1 MSTSK
6 HFNRICAVV
15 MVLCL
20 AVTLMLCFPDA
31 VGIQTASKT
40 LGYESRL
47 FDTSY
52 VHSIDIVMDDWDSF
66 IENCESE
73 EYSSCAVV
81 IDGESYKN
89 IAIRA
94 KGNTSLSQVANYGND
109 RYSFKI
115 EFDHYNDATTCHG
128 LDKLCLNN
136 MIQDN
141 TYMKDYLCYTMMN
154 YAGVSSPL
162 CSFAY
167 ITVNGEDWGL
177 YLAVEAVEDSFLERN
192 YNGTG
197 NLYKPDSMSM
207 GGGRGNGKGFDQDD
221 FDFSKSDKF
230 NTENSAENN
239 TETSTE
245 NTQKQFDFSP
255 PQMGNFGGGKGG
267 FGGFSGM
274 GSDDVKLIYTDDDLD
289 SYENIFDS
297 AKTDIT
303 DSDKTRLINS
313 LKVLNSDDAAST
325 VDVDSVIKYFAVHNF
340 VCNFDSYTGSMIHN
354 YYLYE
359 NDGILSMIP
368 WDYNLAFGAFV
379 GGSDST
385 SMINFPIDSP
395 VSGGDTDSRPML
407 AWIFADEK
415 YTELYHEAL
424 SEFIANYFES
434 GYFGEEIDR
443 VTALI
448 SPYVEKGPTKFCTY
462 DEFTEGVAALKEFCT
477 LRAESVRGQL
487 DGTIP
492 STSDAQSA
500 DSSALISGS
509 SVSISAMGSMNV
521 GGGMGGGKQDGGFG
535 TPPDGNFGNFDGTP
549 PEMPDSDNSDGQMPS
564 FGGNPPELPSG
575 DAPNGDAPQPPTN
588 GDTSGDTSSD
598 NETKQQTNNSSADT
612 EKIETAAPEQNEQT
626 SAPLD
631 DTNAPEP
638 PSGEASQPAKEEA
651 SSDNKSGDNSEN
663 SDTSAAENDTIGTDK
678 SSDRSENSFT
688 PSPKQNSDRS
698 AADENNGQDRPQMP
712 SDSSSSASSNTE
724 TIVLLCISAGALI
737 AAIMLTKIFKD
748 RI

>member
-6 HFNRICAVV
+6 HFNRICAAV

-20 AVTLMLCFPDA
+20 AVTLMLCFSDA
-31 VGIQTASKT
+31 VGIQAASTT

-52 VHSIDIVMDDWDSF
+52 VHSIDIVMDNWDSF
-66 IENCESE
+66 VENCESE

-94 KGNTSLSQVANYGND
+94 KGNTSLSQVANYGSD
-109 RYSFKI
+109 RYSFKL
-115 EFDHYNDATTCHG
+115 EFDHYSDATTYHG

-136 MIQDN
+136 IIQDN

-154 YAGVSSPL
+154 CADVSSPL

-167 ITVNGEDWGL
+167 ITVNGGDWGL

-192 YNGTG
+192 YSGTG

-207 GGGRGNGKGFDQDD
+207 GGGRGNGKDFDRDD
-221 FDFSKSDKF
+221 FDFSKFDKS
-230 NTENSAENN
+230 NTEKSGEND
-239 TETSTE
+239 TSESTDTSSKA
-245 NTQKQFDFSP
+245 NFQP
-255 PQMGNFGGGKGG
+255 PQMGNFGGGKGNNGG
-267 FGGFSGM
+267 FGGM
-274 GSDDVKLIYTDDDLD
+274 GSDDVKLIYTDDDFD

-297 AKTDIT
+297 AKTDI
-303 DSDKTRLINS
+303 DDNDKTRLINS
-313 LKVLNSDDAAST
+313 LKILNSDDAASA
-325 VDVDSVIKYFAVHNF
+325 VDVDAVIKYFAVHNF

-359 NDGILSMIP
+359 KDGILSMIP
-368 WDYNLAFGAFV
+368 WDYNLAFGGFV

-385 SMINFPIDSP
+385 SMINYPIDSP

-407 AWIFADEK
+407 AWIFADEE
-415 YTELYHEAL
+415 YTELYHDAL

-448 SPYVEKGPTKFCTY
+448 SPYVEKDPTKFCTY

-492 STSDAQSA
+492 STSDAQSE

-509 SVSISAMGSMNV
+509 SVSISAMGSMN
-521 GGGMGGGKQDGGFG
+521 GGRQDGGFG
-535 TPPDGNFGNFDGTP
+535 TPPNGNFGDLNGTP
-549 PEMPDSDNSDGQMPS
+549 PKMPNSDNSDGQIPN
-564 FGGNPPELPSG
+564 FDG
-575 DAPNGDAPQPPTN
+575 DP
-588 GDTSGDTSSD
+588 
-598 NETKQQTNNSSADT
+598 
-612 EKIETAAPEQNEQT
+612 
-626 SAPLD
+626 
-631 DTNAPEP
+631 PEP
-638 PSGEASQPAKEEA
+638 PNGEVSQPAQDEA
-651 SSDNKSGDNSEN
+651 SSDNTSNDSSEN
-663 SDTSAAENDTIGTDK
+663 SDTSAAEDNNIGTDK
-678 SSDRSENSFT
+678 SSDRSENSVN

-698 AADENNGQDRPQMP
+698 AADENSSQNRPQMP
-712 SDSSSSASSNTE
+712 SDSSLSASSDTK
-724 TIVLLCISAGALI
+724 TAMLLCISAGALI
-737 AAIMLTKIFKD
+737 AAILLTKIFKD

>member
-6 HFNRICAVV
+6 HFNRICAAV

-20 AVTLMLCFPDA
+20 AVTLMLCFPNA
-31 VGIQTASKT
+31 VGIQAASKT

-52 VHSIDIVMDDWDSF
+52 VHSIDIVTDDWDSF

-115 EFDHYNDATTCHG
+115 EFDHYNDATTYHG

-136 MIQDN
+136 IIQDN

-177 YLAVEAVEDSFLERN
+177 YLSVEAVEDSFLERN

-197 NLYKPDSMSM
+197 SLYKPDSMSM
-207 GGGRGNGKGFDQDD
+207 GGGRGNGKDFDQDD
-221 FDFSKSDKF
+221 FDFSKFDKF
-230 NTENSAENN
+230 NAENSAE
-239 TETSTE
+239 TDTSDSTD
-245 NTQKQFDFSP
+245 TSSKTDFQP
-255 PQMGNFGGGKGG
+255 PQMGNFGGGKGDKGG
-267 FGGFSGM
+267 FGGM
-274 GSDDVKLIYTDDDLD
+274 GSDDVKLVYTDDDFD

-297 AKTDIT
+297 VKTDIT

-325 VDVDSVIKYFAVHNF
+325 VDVDAVIKYFAVHNF

-359 NDGILSMIP
+359 KDGILSMIP
-368 WDYNLAFGAFV
+368 WDYNLAFGGFV

-407 AWIFADEK
+407 AWIFADEE

-434 GYFGEEIDR
+434 GYFEEEIDR

-448 SPYVEKGPTKFCTY
+448 SPYVEKDPTKFCTY
-462 DEFTEGVAALKEFCT
+462 NEFTEGVAALKEFCT

-492 STSDAQSA
+492 STSDAQSE
-500 DSSALISGS
+500 DSSALISGL

-535 TPPDGNFGNFDGTP
+535 TPPDGNFGDFDGTP
-549 PEMPDSDNSDGQMPS
+549 PEMPNSDNSDGQMPS
-564 FGGNPPELPSG
+564 FDGNPPELPNGETPSG
-575 DAPNGDAPQPPTN
+575 DAAQPPAN
-588 GDTSGDTSSD
+588 SDASGNTSSD
-598 NETKQQTNNSSADT
+598 TPQTEQQTNGSSANT
-612 EKIETAAPEQNEQT
+612 EKAETSAPEQN
-626 SAPLD
+626 D
-631 DTNAPEP
+631 GNAL
-638 PSGEASQPAKEEA
+638 
-651 SSDNKSGDNSEN
+651 
-663 SDTSAAENDTIGTDK
+663 
-678 SSDRSENSFT
+678 
-688 PSPKQNSDRS
+688 PSPDQNSK
-698 AADENNGQDRPQMP
+698 NGQDRPQMP
-712 SDSSSSASSNTE
+712 SDGGSSDSASSSNTE
-724 TIVLLCISAGALI
+724 TVVLLCVSAGALI
-737 AAIMLTKIFKD
+737 AAILLTKIFKD

>member
-1 MSTSK
+1 
-6 HFNRICAVV
+6 

-31 VGIQTASKT
+31 VGIQAASKT

-66 IENCESE
+66 VENCESE

-94 KGNTSLSQVANYGND
+94 KGNTSLSQVANYGSD
-109 RYSFKI
+109 RYSFKL
-115 EFDHYNDATTCHG
+115 EFDHYSDSTTYHG

-136 MIQDN
+136 IIQDN

-162 CSFAY
+162 CSFAF

-192 YNGTG
+192 YSGTG

-207 GGGRGNGKGFDQDD
+207 GGGRGNGKNFDQDD
-221 FDFSKSDKF
+221 FDLSKFDKS
-230 NTENSAENN
+230 NTENDTSDSTDTSSKNN
-239 TETSTE
+239 F
-245 NTQKQFDFSP
+245 QP
-255 PQMGNFGGGKGG
+255 PQMGNFGGGKGDKGG
-267 FGGFSGM
+267 FGGM
-274 GSDDVKLIYTDDDLD
+274 GSDDVKLIYTDDDFD
-289 SYENIFDS
+289 SYENIFNS

-313 LKVLNSDDAAST
+313 LKVLNSDDAASA
-325 VDVDSVIKYFAVHNF
+325 VDVDAVIKYFAVHNF

-368 WDYNLAFGAFV
+368 WDYNLAFGGFV
-379 GGSDST
+379 GGSNST
-385 SMINFPIDSP
+385 SMINYPIDSP

-407 AWIFADEK
+407 AWIFADEE
-415 YTELYHEAL
+415 YTELYHKAL
-424 SEFIANYFES
+424 SEFIANYFEI

-462 DEFTEGVAALKEFCT
+462 DEFTAGVSALKEFCT

-492 STSDAQSA
+492 STSDAQSE

-509 SVSISAMGSMNV
+509 SVSISAMGSMN
-521 GGGMGGGKQDGGFG
+521 GGGMGGGMQNAVSALLRTEISAISTELRPKCRIPIIRTVRCQAL
-535 TPPDGNFGNFDGTP
+535 TAILPNLRTAKHRAEMLLSRRQTAKLRAILHRTNRRPNSRRTALPLTLKKPKPPLPNRMNKP
-549 PEMPDSDNSDGQMPS
+549 PLPRTALTLPNLRAVKLRRQSQAAKPRKML
-564 FGGNPPELPSG
+564 LPS
-575 DAPNGDAPQPPTN
+575 
-588 GDTSGDTSSD
+588 
-598 NETKQQTNNSSADT
+598 NS
-612 EKIETAAPEQNEQT
+612 
-626 SAPLD
+626 
-631 DTNAPEP
+631 
-638 PSGEASQPAKEEA
+638 
-651 SSDNKSGDNSEN
+651 
-663 SDTSAAENDTIGTDK
+663 
-678 SSDRSENSFT
+678 
-688 PSPKQNSDRS
+688 
-698 AADENNGQDRPQMP
+698 
-712 SDSSSSASSNTE
+712 
-724 TIVLLCISAGALI
+724 
-737 AAIMLTKIFKD
+737 LTKIPILRKLPKAPSKTAAMLSPRPTKTAITVRTDLRCRPTAVRRLRLHHQTQKPLFFSAFPQVL
-748 RI
+748 

>member
-20 AVTLMLCFPDA
+20 AVTLILCFPNA
-31 VGIQTASKT
+31 VGIQAASKT

-66 IENCESE
+66 VENCESE

-94 KGNTSLSQVANYGND
+94 KGNTSLNQVTNYGSD
-109 RYSFKI
+109 RYSFKL
-115 EFDHYNDATTCHG
+115 EFDHYSDSTTYHG

-136 MIQDN
+136 IIQDN

-162 CSFAY
+162 CSFAF

-192 YNGTG
+192 YSGTG

-207 GGGRGNGKGFDQDD
+207 GGGRGNGKDFDQDD
-221 FDFSKSDKF
+221 FDFSKFDKF
-230 NTENSAENN
+230 NTENSGEND
-239 TETSTE
+239 TSDSTDTSSKT
-245 NTQKQFDFSP
+245 NFQM
-255 PQMGNFGGGKGG
+255 PQMGNFGGEKGSKGG
-267 FGGFSGM
+267 FGGM
-274 GSDDVKLIYTDDDLD
+274 GSDDVKLIYTDDDFD
-289 SYENIFDS
+289 RYENIFDS

-313 LKVLNSDDAAST
+313 LKVLNSDDAASA
-325 VDVDSVIKYFAVHNF
+325 VDVDAVIKYFAVHNF

-368 WDYNLAFGAFV
+368 WDYNLAFGGFV

-385 SMINFPIDSP
+385 SMINYPIDSP

-407 AWIFADEK
+407 AWIFADEE

-424 SEFIANYFES
+424 SEFVANYFEN

-448 SPYVEKGPTKFCTY
+448 SPYVEKDPTKFCTY
-462 DEFTEGVAALKEFCT
+462 DEFTEGAAALKEFCT

-492 STSDAQSA
+492 STSDAQTE

-509 SVSISAMGSMNV
+509 SVSISAMGSMN
-521 GGGMGGGKQDGGFG
+521 GGGMGGGMQNGGFG
-535 TPPDGNFGNFDGTP
+535 TPPNGNFGEFNGTP
-549 PEMPDSDNSDGQMPS
+549 PEMPNSVNSDGQMSS
-564 FGGNPPELPSG
+564 FDGEPPEPPNGEAPS
-575 DAPNGDAPQPPTN
+575 GDAPQPPTN
-588 GDTSGDTSSD
+588 GEASGNTSSD
-598 NETKQQTNNSSADT
+598 EPQTDGSSADT
-612 EKIETAAPEQNEQT
+612 EKAETTVPEQNEQT
-626 SAPLD
+626 AAPSD
-631 DTNAPEP
+631 GTNAPES
-638 PSGEASQPAKEEA
+638 PSSEASQTET
-651 SSDNKSGDNSEN
+651 SGKTSE
-663 SDTSAAENDTIGTDK
+663 DD
-678 SSDRSENSFT
+678 SSDRQTDESNDTSETTEST
-688 PSPKQNSDRS
+688 EQNSDNAFPS
-698 AADENNGQDRPQMP
+698 PDQNGNNGQNRPQMP
-712 SDSSSSASSNTE
+712 SDGGSPASASSSNTK
-724 TIVLLCISAGALI
+724 TVVLLCVSAGALI
-737 AAIMLTKIFKD
+737 AAILLTRIFKD

>member
-6 HFNRICAVV
+6 HFNRICAAV

-20 AVTLMLCFPDA
+20 AVTLMLCFPNA
-31 VGIQTASKT
+31 VGIKAASKT

-66 IENCESE
+66 VENCESE

-94 KGNTSLSQVANYGND
+94 KGNTSLSQVANYGSD
-109 RYSFKI
+109 RYSFKL
-115 EFDHYNDATTCHG
+115 EFDHYSDATTYHG

-136 MIQDN
+136 IIQDN

-162 CSFAY
+162 CSFAF

-177 YLAVEAVEDSFLERN
+177 YLAVEAVEDSFLEQN
-192 YNGTG
+192 YDSTG

-207 GGGRGNGKGFDQDD
+207 GGGRGNGKDFDQDD
-221 FDFSKSDKF
+221 FDFSKSDKS
-230 NTENSAENN
+230 NTENN
-239 TETSTE
+239 TSDSTDTSSKT
-245 NTQKQFDFSP
+245 NFQPS
-255 PQMGNFGGGKGG
+255 QMGNFGGGKGDKGG
-267 FGGFSGM
+267 FGGM
-274 GSDDVKLIYTDDDLD
+274 GSDDVKLIYTDDDFD

-297 AKTDIT
+297 AKTDIS

-313 LKVLNSDDAAST
+313 LKVLNSDDAASA
-325 VDVDSVIKYFAVHNF
+325 VDVDAVIKYFAVHNF

-368 WDYNLAFGAFV
+368 WDYNLAFGGFV

-385 SMINFPIDSP
+385 SMINYPIDSP

-415 YTELYHEAL
+415 YTELYHEAF
-424 SEFIANYFES
+424 SEFIANYFGS

-448 SPYVEKGPTKFCTY
+448 SPYVEKDPTKFCTY

-487 DGTIP
+487 YGTIP
-492 STSDAQSA
+492 SPSDAQTE

-509 SVSISAMGSMNV
+509 SVNISAMGSMN
-521 GGGMGGGKQDGGFG
+521 GGGMGGGRQNGGFG
-535 TPPDGNFGNFDGTP
+535 TPPNGNFGDLNGTP
-549 PEMPDSDNSDGQMPS
+549 PEMPNSDNSDGQIPS
-564 FGGNPPELPSG
+564 FVGEPPELPS
-575 DAPNGDAPQPPTN
+575 DEASPT
-588 GDTSGDTSSD
+588 
-598 NETKQQTNNSSADT
+598 E
-612 EKIETAAPEQNEQT
+612 
-626 SAPLD
+626 
-631 DTNAPEP
+631 
-638 PSGEASQPAKEEA
+638 PSGKTSEDA
-651 SSDNKSGDNSEN
+651 SSDRQTDESNETSKTTEGTEQNSGN
-663 SDTSAAENDTIGTDK
+663 A
-678 SSDRSENSFT
+678 F
-688 PSPKQNSDRS
+688 PSPNQNG
-698 AADENNGQDRPQMP
+698 NNGQNRPQMP
-712 SDSSSSASSNTE
+712 SDGGSPASASSSNTK
-724 TIVLLCISAGALI
+724 TVVLLCISAGALM
-737 AAIMLTKIFKD
+737 AAILLTMIFKD

>member
-31 VGIQTASKT
+31 VGIQAASKT

-52 VHSIDIVMDDWDSF
+52 VHSIDIVTDDWDSF

-94 KGNTSLSQVANYGND
+94 KGNTSLSRVANYGND

-115 EFDHYNDATTCHG
+115 EFDHYNDATTYHG

-136 MIQDN
+136 IIQDN

-207 GGGRGNGKGFDQDD
+207 GGGRGNGKDFDQED
-221 FDFSKSDKF
+221 FDFSKFDKF
-230 NTENSAENN
+230 NAENSAE
-239 TETSTE
+239 TDTSDSTD
-245 NTQKQFDFSP
+245 TSSKTDFQP
-255 PQMGNFGGGKGG
+255 PQMGNFGGRKGDKSG
-267 FGGFSGM
+267 FGGM
-274 GSDDVKLIYTDDDLD
+274 GSDDVKLVYTDDDFD

-325 VDVDSVIKYFAVHNF
+325 VDVDAVIKYFAVHNF

-354 YYLYE
+354 HYLYE
-359 NDGILSMIP
+359 KDGILSMIP
-368 WDYNLAFGAFV
+368 WDYNLAFGGFV

-407 AWIFADEK
+407 AWIFADEE

-434 GYFGEEIDR
+434 GYFEEEIDR

-448 SPYVEKGPTKFCTY
+448 SPYVEKDPTKFCTY
-462 DEFTEGVAALKEFCT
+462 NEFTEGVAALKEFCT

-492 STSDAQSA
+492 STSDAQSE
-500 DSSALISGS
+500 DSSALISGL

-521 GGGMGGGKQDGGFG
+521 GGSKQDGDFG
-535 TPPDGNFGNFDGTP
+535 TPPDRNFGDFDGTP
-549 PEMPDSDNSDGQMPS
+549 PEMPNSDNSDGQMPS
-564 FGGNPPELPSG
+564 FDGNPPELPNGETLSG
-575 DAPNGDAPQPPTN
+575 DAAQPPAN
-588 GDTSGDTSSD
+588 SDASGNTSSD
-598 NETKQQTNNSSADT
+598 TPQTEQQTNGSSANT
-612 EKIETAAPEQNEQT
+612 EKAETSAPEQN
-626 SAPLD
+626 D
-631 DTNAPEP
+631 GNAL
-638 PSGEASQPAKEEA
+638 
-651 SSDNKSGDNSEN
+651 
-663 SDTSAAENDTIGTDK
+663 
-678 SSDRSENSFT
+678 
-688 PSPKQNSDRS
+688 PSPDQNSK
-698 AADENNGQDRPQMP
+698 NGQDRPQMP
-712 SDSSSSASSNTE
+712 SDGGSSDSASSSNTE
-724 TIVLLCISAGALI
+724 TVVLLCVSAGALI
-737 AAIMLTKIFKD
+737 AAILLTKIFKD

>member
-31 VGIQTASKT
+31 VGIQAASKT

-115 EFDHYNDATTCHG
+115 EFDHYNDATTYHG

-136 MIQDN
+136 IIQDN

-177 YLAVEAVEDSFLERN
+177 YLAVESVEDSFLERN
-192 YNGTG
+192 YDSTG

-207 GGGRGNGKGFDQDD
+207 GGGRGNGKDFDQND
-221 FDFSKSDKF
+221 FDFSKSDKS
-230 NTENSAENN
+230 NTAND
-239 TETSTE
+239 TSDSTD
-245 NTQKQFDFSP
+245 TSSKTDFQP
-255 PQMGNFGGGKGG
+255 PQMGNFGGGMGDKGG
-267 FGGFSGM
+267 FGGM
-274 GSDDVKLIYTDDDLD
+274 GSDDVKLVYTDDDFD
-289 SYENIFDS
+289 SYSNIFDS

-325 VDVDSVIKYFAVHNF
+325 VDVDAVIKYFAVHNF

-359 NDGILSMIP
+359 KDGILSMIP
-368 WDYNLAFGAFV
+368 WDYNLAFGGFV

-385 SMINFPIDSP
+385 SMINYPIDSP

-407 AWIFADEK
+407 AWIFADEE

-424 SEFIANYFES
+424 YEFIANYFES
-434 GYFGEEIDR
+434 GYFEEEIDR

-448 SPYVEKGPTKFCTY
+448 SPYVEKDPTKFCTY
-462 DEFTEGVAALKEFCT
+462 NEFTEGVAALKEFCA

-492 STSDAQSA
+492 STSDAQSE

-521 GGGMGGGKQDGGFG
+521 GGGMGGGRQDSGFG
-535 TPPDGNFGNFDGTP
+535 TPPDGNFGDFDGTP
-549 PEMPDSDNSDGQMPS
+549 PEMPNSDNSDGQMPS
-564 FGGNPPELPSG
+564 FDGNPPELP
-575 DAPNGDAPQPPTN
+575 NG
-588 GDTSGDTSSD
+588 
-598 NETKQQTNNSSADT
+598 ET
-612 EKIETAAPEQNEQT
+612 
-626 SAPLD
+626 
-631 DTNAPEP
+631 
-638 PSGEASQPAKEEA
+638 PSGEASQTEPSGETSEDA
-651 SSDNKSGDNSEN
+651 SSEQQTDEN
-663 SDTSAAENDTIGTDK
+663 TDTSETTDSTEQNDG
-678 SSDRSENSFT
+678 NAF
-688 PSPKQNSDRS
+688 PSPDQNS
-698 AADENNGQDRPQMP
+698 NNGQNRPQMP
-712 SDSSSSASSNTE
+712 SDGGSSASASSSNTKNV
-724 TIVLLCISAGALI
+724 VLLCVSAGALI
-737 AAIMLTKIFKD
+737 AAILLTKLFKD

>member
-6 HFNRICAVV
+6 HFNRICTAV

-20 AVTLMLCFPDA
+20 AVTLMLCFPNA
-31 VGIQTASKT
+31 VGIQAASKT

-52 VHSIDIVMDDWDSF
+52 VHSIDIVTDDWDSF

-115 EFDHYNDATTCHG
+115 EFDHYNDATTYHG

-136 MIQDN
+136 IIQDN

-177 YLAVEAVEDSFLERN
+177 YLSVEAVEDSFLERN

-197 NLYKPDSMSM
+197 SLYKPDSMSM
-207 GGGRGNGKGFDQDD
+207 GGGRGNGKDFDQDD
-221 FDFSKSDKF
+221 FDFSKFDKF
-230 NTENSAENN
+230 NAENSAE
-239 TETSTE
+239 TDTSDSTD
-245 NTQKQFDFSP
+245 TSSKTDFQP
-255 PQMGNFGGGKGG
+255 PQMGNFGGGKGDKGG
-267 FGGFSGM
+267 FGGM
-274 GSDDVKLIYTDDDLD
+274 GSDDVKLVYTDDDFD

-297 AKTDIT
+297 VKTDIT

-325 VDVDSVIKYFAVHNF
+325 VDVDAVIKYFAVHNF

-359 NDGILSMIP
+359 KDGILSMIP
-368 WDYNLAFGAFV
+368 WDYNLAFGGFV

-407 AWIFADEK
+407 AWIFADEE

-434 GYFGEEIDR
+434 GYFEEEIDR

-448 SPYVEKGPTKFCTY
+448 SPYVEKDPTKFCTY
-462 DEFTEGVAALKEFCT
+462 NEFTEGVAALKEFCT

-492 STSDAQSA
+492 STSDAQSE
-500 DSSALISGS
+500 DSSALISGL

-521 GGGMGGGKQDGGFG
+521 GGSKQDGDFG
-535 TPPDGNFGNFDGTP
+535 TPPDRNFGDFDGTP
-549 PEMPDSDNSDGQMPS
+549 PEMPNSDNSDGQMPS
-564 FGGNPPELPSG
+564 FDGNPPELPNGETLSG
-575 DAPNGDAPQPPTN
+575 DAAQPPAN
-588 GDTSGDTSSD
+588 SDASGNTSSD
-598 NETKQQTNNSSADT
+598 TPQTEQQTNGSSANT
-612 EKIETAAPEQNEQT
+612 EKAETSAPEQN
-626 SAPLD
+626 D
-631 DTNAPEP
+631 GNAL
-638 PSGEASQPAKEEA
+638 
-651 SSDNKSGDNSEN
+651 
-663 SDTSAAENDTIGTDK
+663 
-678 SSDRSENSFT
+678 
-688 PSPKQNSDRS
+688 PSPDQNSK
-698 AADENNGQDRPQMP
+698 NGQDRPQMP
-712 SDSSSSASSNTE
+712 SDGGSSDSASSSNTE
-724 TIVLLCISAGALI
+724 TVVLLCVSAGALI
-737 AAIMLTKIFKD
+737 AAILLTKIFKD

>member
-20 AVTLMLCFPDA
+20 AVTLMLCFPNA
-31 VGIQTASKT
+31 VGIQAASKT

-66 IENCESE
+66 VENCESE

-94 KGNTSLSQVANYGND
+94 KGNTSLNQVTNYGND
-109 RYSFKI
+109 RYSFKL
-115 EFDHYNDATTCHG
+115 EFDHYSDATTYHG

-136 MIQDN
+136 IIQDN

-162 CSFAY
+162 CSFAF

-192 YNGTG
+192 YSGTG

-207 GGGRGNGKGFDQDD
+207 GGGRGNGKDFDQDD
-221 FDFSKSDKF
+221 FDFSKFDKF
-230 NTENSAENN
+230 NTENSGEND
-239 TETSTE
+239 TSDSTDTSSKT
-245 NTQKQFDFSP
+245 NFQM
-255 PQMGNFGGGKGG
+255 PQMGNFGSEKGSKGG
-267 FGGFSGM
+267 FGGM
-274 GSDDVKLIYTDDDLD
+274 GSDDVKLIYTDDDFD
-289 SYENIFDS
+289 RYENIFDS

-313 LKVLNSDDAAST
+313 LKVLNSDDAASA
-325 VDVDSVIKYFAVHNF
+325 VDVDAVIKYFAVHNF

-368 WDYNLAFGAFV
+368 WDYNLAFGGFV

-385 SMINFPIDSP
+385 SMINYPIDSP

-407 AWIFADEK
+407 AWIFSDEE

-448 SPYVEKGPTKFCTY
+448 SPYVEKDPTKFCTY
-462 DEFTEGVAALKEFCT
+462 DEFTEGAAALKEFCT

-492 STSDAQSA
+492 STSDAQSE

-521 GGGMGGGKQDGGFG
+521 GGGMGGGRQDGGFG
-535 TPPDGNFGNFDGTP
+535 TPPNGNFGDLNGTP
-549 PEMPDSDNSDGQMPS
+549 PEMPNSDNSDGQMPS
-564 FGGNPPELPSG
+564 FDGDPPEPPNGETPS
-575 DAPNGDAPQPPTN
+575 GDAPQPPTN
-588 GDTSGDTSSD
+588 GEASGNTSS
-598 NETKQQTNNSSADT
+598 NEPQTDGSSADT
-612 EKIETAAPEQNEQT
+612 EKAETTVPEQNEQT
-626 SAPLD
+626 AAPSD
-631 DTNAPEP
+631 GTNAPES
-638 PSGEASQPAKEEA
+638 PSSEASQTET
-651 SSDNKSGDNSEN
+651 SGKTSE
-663 SDTSAAENDTIGTDK
+663 DD
-678 SSDRSENSFT
+678 SSDRQTDESNDTSETTEST
-688 PSPKQNSDRS
+688 EQNSDNAFPS
-698 AADENNGQDRPQMP
+698 PDQNGNNGQNRPQMP
-712 SDSSSSASSNTE
+712 SDGGSPASASSSNTK
-724 TIVLLCISAGALI
+724 TVVLLCVSAGALI
-737 AAIMLTKIFKD
+737 AAILLTRIFKD

>member
-20 AVTLMLCFPDA
+20 AITLMLCFPDA
-31 VGIQTASKT
+31 VGIQAASKT

-94 KGNTSLSQVANYGND
+94 KGNTSLRQVANYGSD
-109 RYSFKI
+109 RYSFKL
-115 EFDHYNDATTCHG
+115 EFDHYSDATTYHG

-136 MIQDN
+136 IIQDN

-154 YAGVSSPL
+154 YAGISSPL
-162 CSFAY
+162 CSFAF

-192 YNGTG
+192 YSGTG

-207 GGGRGNGKGFDQDD
+207 GGGRGNGKDFDQDD
-221 FDFSKSDKF
+221 FDLSKFDKF
-230 NTENSAENN
+230 NTENSAKND
-239 TETSTE
+239 TSDSSDTSSK
-245 NTQKQFDFSP
+245 TDFQP
-255 PQMGNFGGGKGG
+255 PQMGNLGGGKGDKGG
-267 FGGFSGM
+267 FGGM
-274 GSDDVKLIYTDDDLD
+274 GSDDVKLIYTDDDFD

-297 AKTDIT
+297 AKTDIS

-325 VDVDSVIKYFAVHNF
+325 VDVDAVIKYFAVHNF

-368 WDYNLAFGAFV
+368 WDYNLAFGGFV

-385 SMINFPIDSP
+385 SMINYPIDSP

-407 AWIFADEK
+407 AWIFANEE
-415 YTELYHEAL
+415 YNELYHEAL

-443 VTALI
+443 MTALI
-448 SPYVEKGPTKFCTY
+448 SPYVEKDPTKFCTY
-462 DEFTEGVAALKEFCT
+462 DEFTAGAAALKEFCT

-492 STSDAQSA
+492 STSDAQSE

-521 GGGMGGGKQDGGFG
+521 GGGMGGGRQDGGFG
-535 TPPDGNFGNFDGTP
+535 TPPNGNFGEFNGTP
-549 PEMPDSDNSDGQMPS
+549 PEMPNSDNSDGQMPS
-564 FGGNPPELPSG
+564 FDGEPPEPPNGETPS
-575 DAPNGDAPQPPTN
+575 GDAPQPPTN
-588 GDTSGDTSSD
+588 GEASGDTSSD
-598 NETKQQTNNSSADT
+598 EPQTEQQTDGSSADT
-612 EKIETAAPEQNEQT
+612 EKAETSAPEQNEQT
-626 SAPLD
+626 TAPSD
-631 DTNAPEP
+631 GTNAPEP
-638 PSGEASQPAKEEA
+638 PSSEASQTEP
-651 SSDNKSGDNSEN
+651 SGKTSEDATSEQHPDEN
-663 SDTSAAENDTIGTDK
+663 TDTSETTE
-678 SSDRSENSFT
+678 STEQNSGNAF
-688 PSPKQNSDRS
+688 PSPDQNG
-698 AADENNGQDRPQMP
+698 NNGQNRPQMP
-712 SDSSSSASSNTE
+712 SDGGSPASASSSNTK
-724 TIVLLCISAGALI
+724 TVVLLCISAGALI
-737 AAIMLTKIFKD
+737 AAILLTKLFKD

>member
-6 HFNRICAVV
+6 HFNRICAAV

-20 AVTLMLCFPDA
+20 AVTLILCFPNA
-31 VGIQTASKT
+31 VGIQAASKT

-94 KGNTSLSQVANYGND
+94 KGNTSLSQVANYGSD
-109 RYSFKI
+109 RYSFKF
-115 EFDHYNDATTCHG
+115 EFDHYSDSTTYHG

-136 MIQDN
+136 IIQDN

-192 YNGTG
+192 YSGTG

-207 GGGRGNGKGFDQDD
+207 GGGRGNGKNFDQDD
-221 FDFSKSDKF
+221 FDLSKFDKS
-230 NTENSAENN
+230 NTENSGENDTSDN
-239 TETSTE
+239 TDTSSKT
-245 NTQKQFDFSP
+245 DFQP
-255 PQMGNFGGGKGG
+255 PQKGNFGGGKGDKGG
-267 FGGFSGM
+267 FGGM
-274 GSDDVKLIYTDDDLD
+274 GSDDVKLIYTDDDFD
-289 SYENIFDS
+289 SYENIFNS

-313 LKVLNSDDAAST
+313 LKVLNSDDAASA
-325 VDVDSVIKYFAVHNF
+325 VDVDAVIKYFAVHNF

-359 NDGILSMIP
+359 NDGMLSMIP
-368 WDYNLAFGAFV
+368 WDYNLAFGGFV

-385 SMINFPIDSP
+385 SMINYPIDSP

-407 AWIFADEK
+407 AWIFADEE

-448 SPYVEKGPTKFCTY
+448 SPYVEKDPTKFCTY
-462 DEFTEGVAALKEFCT
+462 DEFTEGAAALKEFCT

-492 STSDAQSA
+492 STSDAQSE

-521 GGGMGGGKQDGGFG
+521 GGGMGGGMQNGGFG
-535 TPPDGNFGNFDGTP
+535 TPPNGNFGDLNENP
-549 PEMPDSDNSDGQMPS
+549 PEMPNSDNSDGQMPS
-564 FGGNPPELPSG
+564 FDGDPPEPPNGEAPS
-575 DAPNGDAPQPPTN
+575 GDAPQPPTN
-588 GDTSGDTSSD
+588 SEASGNTSSD
-598 NETKQQTNNSSADT
+598 EPQTEQQTDGSSADT
-612 EKIETAAPEQNEQT
+612 EKAETSAPEQNEQT
-626 SAPLD
+626 AAPSD
-631 DTNAPEP
+631 GTNAPEP
-638 PSGEASQPAKEEA
+638 PSSEASQTEPSGKTSEDA
-651 SSDNKSGDNSEN
+651 SSEQQPDEN
-663 SDTSAAENDTIGTDK
+663 TDTSETTE
-678 SSDRSENSFT
+678 STEQNSGNAF
-688 PSPKQNSDRS
+688 PSPDQNG
-698 AADENNGQDRPQMP
+698 NNGQNRPQMP
-712 SDSSSSASSNTE
+712 SDGGSPASASSSNTK
-724 TIVLLCISAGALI
+724 TVVLLCVSAGALI
-737 AAIMLTKIFKD
+737 AAILLTKLFKD

>member
-31 VGIQTASKT
+31 VRIQAASKT

-66 IENCESE
+66 VENCESE
-73 EYSSCAVV
+73 EYASCAVV

-94 KGNTSLSQVANYGND
+94 KGNTSLSQVANYGSD
-109 RYSFKI
+109 RYSFKL
-115 EFDHYNDATTCHG
+115 EFDHYSDATTCHG

-136 MIQDN
+136 IIQDN
-141 TYMKDYLCYTMMN
+141 TYMRDYLCYTMMN

-192 YNGTG
+192 YDSTG

-207 GGGRGNGKGFDQDD
+207 GGGRGNGKDFDQDD
-221 FDFSKSDKF
+221 FDLSKFDKF
-230 NTENSAENN
+230 NTENSGKNDTSDS
-239 TETSTE
+239 TETSSK
-245 NTQKQFDFSP
+245 NNFPP
-255 PQMGNFGGGKGG
+255 PQMGNFGGGKGNNGG
-267 FGGFSGM
+267 FGGM
-274 GSDDVKLIYTDDDLD
+274 GSDDVKLIYTDDDFD

-303 DSDKTRLINS
+303 DSDKARLINS
-313 LKVLNSDDAAST
+313 LKVLNSDDAASA
-325 VDVDSVIKYFAVHNF
+325 VDVDAVIKYFAVHNF

-359 NDGILSMIP
+359 KDGILSMIP
-368 WDYNLAFGAFV
+368 WDYNLAFGGFV

-385 SMINFPIDSP
+385 SMINYPIDSP

-407 AWIFADEK
+407 AWIFADEE

-448 SPYVEKGPTKFCTY
+448 SPYVEKDPTKFCTY

-492 STSDAQSA
+492 STSDAQSE
-500 DSSALISGS
+500 DSFALISGS
-509 SVSISAMGSMNV
+509 SVNISAMGSMN
-521 GGGMGGGKQDGGFG
+521 GGGMGGGRQDGGFG
-535 TPPDGNFGNFDGTP
+535 TPPN
-549 PEMPDSDNSDGQMPS
+549 
-564 FGGNPPELPSG
+564 
-575 DAPNGDAPQPPTN
+575 
-588 GDTSGDTSSD
+588 
-598 NETKQQTNNSSADT
+598 
-612 EKIETAAPEQNEQT
+612 
-626 SAPLD
+626 
-631 DTNAPEP
+631 
-638 PSGEASQPAKEEA
+638 GEALQTEPCGDIPEDA
-651 SSDNKSGDNSEN
+651 SSEQQ
-663 SDTSAAENDTIGTDK
+663 
-678 SSDRSENSFT
+678 
-688 PSPKQNSDRS
+688 P
-698 AADENNGQDRPQMP
+698 DENNGASETTDSSAFPSPDQNGNNGQNRPQMP
-712 SDSSSSASSNTE
+712 SDNGSSASSDTK
-724 TIVLLCISAGALI
+724 TSVLLCISAGALI
-737 AAIMLTKIFKD
+737 SAILLTRIFKD

>member
-6 HFNRICAVV
+6 HFNRICAAV
-15 MVLCL
+15 MILCL

-31 VGIQTASKT
+31 VGIQAASKT

-66 IENCESE
+66 VENCESE

-94 KGNTSLSQVANYGND
+94 KGNTSLSQVANYGSD
-109 RYSFKI
+109 RYSFKL
-115 EFDHYNDATTCHG
+115 EFDHYSDAATYHG

-136 MIQDN
+136 IIQDN

-192 YNGTG
+192 YSGTG

-207 GGGRGNGKGFDQDD
+207 GGGRGNGKDFDQDD
-221 FDFSKSDKF
+221 FVFSKSDKS
-230 NTENSAENN
+230 NTENDTSDS
-239 TETSTE
+239 TETSSK
-245 NTQKQFDFSP
+245 NNFQL
-255 PQMGNFGGGKGG
+255 PQMGNFG
-267 FGGFSGM
+267 GM
-274 GSDDVKLIYTDDDLD
+274 GSDDVKLIYTDDDFD

-313 LKVLNSDDAAST
+313 LKVLNSDDAASS
-325 VDVDSVIKYFAVHNF
+325 VDVDAVIKYFAVHNF

-368 WDYNLAFGAFV
+368 WDYNLAFGGFV

-385 SMINFPIDSP
+385 SMINYPIDSP
-395 VSGGDTDSRPML
+395 VSGGDTDSRPMI
-407 AWIFADEK
+407 AWIFADEE

-434 GYFGEEIDR
+434 GYFEEEIDC

-448 SPYVEKGPTKFCTY
+448 SPYVEKDPTKFCTY
-462 DEFTEGVAALKEFCT
+462 DEFTEGVSALKEFCT

-492 STSDAQSA
+492 STSDAQSE

-509 SVSISAMGSMNV
+509 SVSISAMGSMN
-521 GGGMGGGKQDGGFG
+521 GGGIGGGFG
-535 TPPDGNFGNFDGTP
+535 TPPNGNFGDLNGTP
-549 PEMPDSDNSDGQMPS
+549 PEMPNSDNSDGQMPS
-564 FGGNPPELPSG
+564 FDGDPPEPPNGEAPS
-575 DAPNGDAPQPPTN
+575 GDAPQPPTN
-588 GDTSGDTSSD
+588 SDTSGNTSSD
-598 NETKQQTNNSSADT
+598 EPQTDCSSDDT
-612 EKIETAAPEQNEQT
+612 EKAETSVPEQNEQT
-626 SAPLD
+626 AAPSD
-631 DTNAPEP
+631 GTNAPEP
-638 PSGEASQPAKEEA
+638 PSSEASQPAQDEA
-651 SSDNKSGDNSEN
+651 SSDNTSNDSSEN
-663 SDTSAAENDTIGTDK
+663 SDTSAAENNNIGTDK
-678 SSDRSENSFT
+678 SSDRSENSVN

-698 AADENNGQDRPQMP
+698 TADENSGQNRPQMP
-712 SDSSSSASSNTE
+712 SDSSSSASSDTK
-724 TIVLLCISAGALI
+724 TAVLLCIFAGALI
-737 AAIMLTKIFKD
+737 AAILLTKIFKD

>member
-31 VGIQTASKT
+31 VRIQAASKT

-66 IENCESE
+66 VENCESE
-73 EYSSCAVV
+73 EYASCAVV

-94 KGNTSLSQVANYGND
+94 KGNTSLSQVANYGSD
-109 RYSFKI
+109 RYSFKL
-115 EFDHYNDATTCHG
+115 EFDHYSDATTCHG

-136 MIQDN
+136 IIQDN
-141 TYMKDYLCYTMMN
+141 TYMRDYLCYTMMN

-192 YNGTG
+192 YDSTG

-207 GGGRGNGKGFDQDD
+207 GGGRGNGKDFDQDD
-221 FDFSKSDKF
+221 FDLSKFDKF
-230 NTENSAENN
+230 NTENSGKNDTSDS
-239 TETSTE
+239 TETSSK
-245 NTQKQFDFSP
+245 NNFPP
-255 PQMGNFGGGKGG
+255 PQMGNFGGGKGNNGG
-267 FGGFSGM
+267 FGGM
-274 GSDDVKLIYTDDDLD
+274 GSDDVKLIYTDDDFD

-303 DSDKTRLINS
+303 DSDKARLINS
-313 LKVLNSDDAAST
+313 LKVLNSDDAASA
-325 VDVDSVIKYFAVHNF
+325 VDVDAVIKYFAVHNF

-359 NDGILSMIP
+359 KDGILSMIP
-368 WDYNLAFGAFV
+368 WDYNLAFGGFV

-385 SMINFPIDSP
+385 SMINYPIDSP

-407 AWIFADEK
+407 AWIFADEE

-448 SPYVEKGPTKFCTY
+448 SPYVEKDPTKFCTY

-492 STSDAQSA
+492 STSDAQSE

-509 SVSISAMGSMNV
+509 SVNISAMGSMN
-521 GGGMGGGKQDGGFG
+521 GGGMGGGRQDGGFG
-535 TPPDGNFGNFDGTP
+535 TPPN
-549 PEMPDSDNSDGQMPS
+549 
-564 FGGNPPELPSG
+564 
-575 DAPNGDAPQPPTN
+575 
-588 GDTSGDTSSD
+588 
-598 NETKQQTNNSSADT
+598 
-612 EKIETAAPEQNEQT
+612 
-626 SAPLD
+626 
-631 DTNAPEP
+631 
-638 PSGEASQPAKEEA
+638 GEALQTEPCGDIPEDA
-651 SSDNKSGDNSEN
+651 SSEQQ
-663 SDTSAAENDTIGTDK
+663 
-678 SSDRSENSFT
+678 
-688 PSPKQNSDRS
+688 P
-698 AADENNGQDRPQMP
+698 DENNGASETTDSSAFPSPDQNGNNGQNRPQMP
-712 SDSSSSASSNTE
+712 SDNGSSASSDTK
-724 TIVLLCISAGALI
+724 TSVLLCISAGALI
-737 AAIMLTKIFKD
+737 SAILLTRIFKD

>member
-31 VGIQTASKT
+31 VGIQAAPKT
-40 LGYESRL
+40 LGYESQL
-47 FDTSY
+47 FDTSC

-66 IENCESE
+66 VENCESE
-73 EYSSCAVV
+73 EYASCAVV

-94 KGNTSLSQVANYGND
+94 KGNTSLSQVANYGSD
-109 RYSFKI
+109 RYSFKL
-115 EFDHYNDATTCHG
+115 EFDHYSDSTTYHG

-136 MIQDN
+136 IIKDN
-141 TYMKDYLCYTMMN
+141 TYMKDYLCYTMMDCT
-154 YAGVSSPL
+154 GVSSPL

-177 YLAVEAVEDSFLERN
+177 YLAVEAVEDSFLEHN
-192 YNGTG
+192 YNSTG

-207 GGGRGNGKGFDQDD
+207 GGGRGNGKDFDQDD
-221 FDFSKSDKF
+221 FDLSKFDKS
-230 NTENSAENN
+230 NTENSGESDTSDS
-239 TETSTE
+239 TETSSK
-245 NTQKQFDFSP
+245 NNFQP
-255 PQMGNFGGGKGG
+255 PQMGNFGGGKGNNGG
-267 FGGFSGM
+267 FGGM
-274 GSDDVKLIYTDDDLD
+274 GSDDVKLIYTDDDFD

-303 DSDKTRLINS
+303 DSDKARLINS
-313 LKVLNSDDAAST
+313 LKVLNSDDAASA
-325 VDVDSVIKYFAVHNF
+325 VDVDAVIKYFAVHNF

-359 NDGILSMIP
+359 KDGILSMIP
-368 WDYNLAFGAFV
+368 WDYNLAFGGFV

-385 SMINFPIDSP
+385 SMINYPIDSP

-407 AWIFADEK
+407 AWIFADEE
-415 YTELYHEAL
+415 YTELYHEAF

-448 SPYVEKGPTKFCTY
+448 SPYVEKDPTKFCTY
-462 DEFTEGVAALKEFCT
+462 DEFTEGVAALKKFCT

-492 STSDAQSA
+492 STSDAQTE

-509 SVSISAMGSMNV
+509 SVNISAMGSMN
-521 GGGMGGGKQDGGFG
+521 GGGMGGGMQNGGFG
-535 TPPDGNFGNFDGTP
+535 TPPNGNFGDLNGTP
-549 PEMPDSDNSDGQMPS
+549 PEIPNSDNSDGQIPS
-564 FGGNPPELPSG
+564 FDGEPPELPSSE
-575 DAPNGDAPQPPTN
+575 ASPT
-588 GDTSGDTSSD
+588 
-598 NETKQQTNNSSADT
+598 E
-612 EKIETAAPEQNEQT
+612 
-626 SAPLD
+626 
-631 DTNAPEP
+631 
-638 PSGEASQPAKEEA
+638 PSGKTSEDA
-651 SSDNKSGDNSEN
+651 SSDRQTDESNETSETTESTEQNSGN
-663 SDTSAAENDTIGTDK
+663 A
-678 SSDRSENSFT
+678 F
-688 PSPKQNSDRS
+688 PSPDQND
-698 AADENNGQDRPQMP
+698 NNGQNRPQMP
-712 SDSSSSASSNTE
+712 SDGGSPASASSSNTK
-724 TIVLLCISAGALI
+724 TVVLLCISAGALI
-737 AAIMLTKIFKD
+737 AAILLTRIFKD

>member
-20 AVTLMLCFPDA
+20 AVTLMLCFPNA
-31 VGIQTASKT
+31 VGIQAASKT

-94 KGNTSLSQVANYGND
+94 KGNTSLSQVANYGSD
-109 RYSFKI
+109 RYSFKL
-115 EFDHYNDATTCHG
+115 EFDHYSDSTTYHG

-136 MIQDN
+136 IIQDN

-192 YNGTG
+192 YDSTG
-197 NLYKPDSMSM
+197 KLYKPDSMSM
-207 GGGRGNGKGFDQDD
+207 GGGRGNGKDFDQDD
-221 FDFSKSDKF
+221 FDFSKFDKS
-230 NTENSAENN
+230 NTENDTSESSDTSSKNN
-239 TETSTE
+239 F
-245 NTQKQFDFSP
+245 QL
-255 PQMGNFGGGKGG
+255 PQMGNFGGGKGDKGG
-267 FGGFSGM
+267 FGGM
-274 GSDDVKLIYTDDDLD
+274 GSDDVKLIYTDDDFD

-313 LKVLNSDDAAST
+313 LKVLNSDDAASA
-325 VDVDSVIKYFAVHNF
+325 VDVDAVIKYFAVHNF

-368 WDYNLAFGAFV
+368 WDYNLAFGGFV

-385 SMINFPIDSP
+385 SMINYPIDSP

-407 AWIFADEK
+407 AWIFSDEE

-448 SPYVEKGPTKFCTY
+448 SPYVEKDPTKFYTY
-462 DEFTEGVAALKEFCT
+462 DEFTEGAAALKEFCT

-492 STSDAQSA
+492 STSDAQSE

-521 GGGMGGGKQDGGFG
+521 GGGMQNGGFG
-535 TPPDGNFGNFDGTP
+535 TPPNGNFGDLNENP
-549 PEMPDSDNSDGQMPS
+549 PEMPNSDNSDGQMPS
-564 FGGNPPELPSG
+564 FDGEPPEPPNGEAPS
-575 DAPNGDAPQPPTN
+575 GDAPQPPTN
-588 GDTSGDTSSD
+588 SEASGNTSSD
-598 NETKQQTNNSSADT
+598 EPQTEQQTDGSSADT
-612 EKIETAAPEQNEQT
+612 EKAETSAPEQNEQT
-626 SAPLD
+626 TAPSD
-631 DTNAPEP
+631 GTNAPEP
-638 PSGEASQPAKEEA
+638 PSSEASQTEP
-651 SSDNKSGDNSEN
+651 SGKTSEDATSEQQPDEN
-663 SDTSAAENDTIGTDK
+663 TDTSETTE
-678 SSDRSENSFT
+678 ST
-688 PSPKQNSDRS
+688 KQNSGNAFSSPDQNG
-698 AADENNGQDRPQMP
+698 NNGQNRPQMP
-712 SDSSSSASSNTE
+712 SDGGSPASSSSSNTK
-724 TIVLLCISAGALI
+724 TVVLLCISAGALI
-737 AAIMLTKIFKD
+737 AAILLTRIFKD

>member
-31 VGIQTASKT
+31 VGIQAASKT

-52 VHSIDIVMDDWDSF
+52 VHSIDIVTDDWDSF

-94 KGNTSLSQVANYGND
+94 KGNTSLSRVANYGND

-115 EFDHYNDATTCHG
+115 EFDHYNDATTYHG

-136 MIQDN
+136 IIQDN

-177 YLAVEAVEDSFLERN
+177 YLAVEAVEDSFIERN
-192 YNGTG
+192 YDSTG
-197 NLYKPDSMSM
+197 SLYKPDSMSM
-207 GGGRGNGKGFDQDD
+207 GGGRGNGKDFDQDD
-221 FDFSKSDKF
+221 FDFSKFDKF
-230 NTENSAENN
+230 NAENSAE
-239 TETSTE
+239 TDTSDSTD
-245 NTQKQFDFSP
+245 TSSKTDFQP
-255 PQMGNFGGGKGG
+255 PQMGNFGGRKGDKGG
-267 FGGFSGM
+267 FVGM
-274 GSDDVKLIYTDDDLD
+274 GSDDVKLVYTDDDFD
-289 SYENIFDS
+289 SYENIFDN

-313 LKVLNSDDAAST
+313 LKALNSDDAAST
-325 VDVDSVIKYFAVHNF
+325 VDVDAVIKYFAVHNF

-359 NDGILSMIP
+359 KDGILSMIP
-368 WDYNLAFGAFV
+368 WDYNLAFGGFV

-407 AWIFADEK
+407 AWIFADEE

-434 GYFGEEIDR
+434 GYFEEEIDR

-448 SPYVEKGPTKFCTY
+448 SPYVEKDPTKFCTY
-462 DEFTEGVAALKEFCT
+462 NEFTEGVAALKEFCT

-492 STSDAQSA
+492 STSDAQSE
-500 DSSALISGS
+500 DSSALISGL

-521 GGGMGGGKQDGGFG
+521 GGSKQDGDFG
-535 TPPDGNFGNFDGTP
+535 TPPDRNFGDFDGTP
-549 PEMPDSDNSDGQMPS
+549 PEMPNSDNSDGQMPS
-564 FGGNPPELPSG
+564 FDGNPPELPNGETPSG
-575 DAPNGDAPQPPTN
+575 DAAQPPAN
-588 GDTSGDTSSD
+588 SDASDNTSSD
-598 NETKQQTNNSSADT
+598 TPQTEQQTNGSSANT
-612 EKIETAAPEQNEQT
+612 EKAETSAREQN
-626 SAPLD
+626 D
-631 DTNAPEP
+631 GNAL
-638 PSGEASQPAKEEA
+638 
-651 SSDNKSGDNSEN
+651 
-663 SDTSAAENDTIGTDK
+663 
-678 SSDRSENSFT
+678 
-688 PSPKQNSDRS
+688 PSPDQNSK
-698 AADENNGQDRPQMP
+698 NGQDRPQMP
-712 SDSSSSASSNTE
+712 SDSSSFASSNTE
-724 TIVLLCISAGALI
+724 TIVLLCVSAGALI
-737 AAIMLTKIFKD
+737 AAILLTKIFKD

>member
-1 MSTSK
+1 
-6 HFNRICAVV
+6 
-15 MVLCL
+15 
-20 AVTLMLCFPDA
+20 
-31 VGIQTASKT
+31 
-40 LGYESRL
+40 
-47 FDTSY
+47 
-52 VHSIDIVMDDWDSF
+52 
-66 IENCESE
+66 
-73 EYSSCAVV
+73 
-81 IDGESYKN
+81 
-89 IAIRA
+89 
-94 KGNTSLSQVANYGND
+94 
-109 RYSFKI
+109 
-115 EFDHYNDATTCHG
+115 
-128 LDKLCLNN
+128 
-136 MIQDN
+136 
-141 TYMKDYLCYTMMN
+141 
-154 YAGVSSPL
+154 
-162 CSFAY
+162 
-167 ITVNGEDWGL
+167 
-177 YLAVEAVEDSFLERN
+177 
-192 YNGTG
+192 
-197 NLYKPDSMSM
+197 
-207 GGGRGNGKGFDQDD
+207 
-221 FDFSKSDKF
+221 
-230 NTENSAENN
+230 
-239 TETSTE
+239 
-245 NTQKQFDFSP
+245 
-255 PQMGNFGGGKGG
+255 
-267 FGGFSGM
+267 
-274 GSDDVKLIYTDDDLD
+274 
-289 SYENIFDS
+289 
-297 AKTDIT
+297 
-303 DSDKTRLINS
+303 
-313 LKVLNSDDAAST
+313 
-325 VDVDSVIKYFAVHNF
+325 
-340 VCNFDSYTGSMIHN
+340 
-354 YYLYE
+354 
-359 NDGILSMIP
+359 MIP

-415 YTELYHEAL
+415 YTGLYHEAL

-448 SPYVEKGPTKFCTY
+448 SPYVEKDPTKFCTY

-521 GGGMGGGKQDGGFG
+521 GGKQDGGFG

-564 FGGNPPELPSG
+564 FDGNPPELPSG

-598 NETKQQTNNSSADT
+598 NETKQQTNDSSADT

-631 DTNAPEP
+631 DTNTPEP

-651 SSDNKSGDNSEN
+651 SSDNKSDDNSEN
-663 SDTSAAENDTIGTDK
+663 PDTSAAENDTIGTDK
-678 SSDRSENSFT
+678 SSDRSENPFT

-698 AADENNGQDRPQMP
+698 AANENNGQDRPQMP

-724 TIVLLCISAGALI
+724 TIVLLCISIGALI

>member
-6 HFNRICAVV
+6 HFNRICAAV
-15 MVLCL
+15 MILCL
-20 AVTLMLCFPDA
+20 AVTLMICFPDA
-31 VGIQTASKT
+31 VGIQAASTT

-66 IENCESE
+66 IEDCESE

-109 RYSFKI
+109 RYSFKL
-115 EFDHYNDATTCHG
+115 EFDHYSDAATYHG

-136 MIQDN
+136 IIQDN

-192 YNGTG
+192 YDSTG

-207 GGGRGNGKGFDQDD
+207 GGGRGNGKDFDQND
-221 FDFSKSDKF
+221 FDFSKSDKS
-230 NTENSAENN
+230 NTENDTSDS
-239 TETSTE
+239 TETSSK
-245 NTQKQFDFSP
+245 NNFQL
-255 PQMGNFGGGKGG
+255 PQMGNFGGRKGNNGG
-267 FGGFSGM
+267 FGGM
-274 GSDDVKLIYTDDDLD
+274 GSDDVKLIYTDDDFD

-313 LKVLNSDDAAST
+313 LKVLNSDDAASA
-325 VDVDSVIKYFAVHNF
+325 VDVDAVIKYFAVHNF

-368 WDYNLAFGAFV
+368 WDYNLAFGGFV

-385 SMINFPIDSP
+385 SMINYPIDSP

-407 AWIFADEK
+407 AWIFADEE

-434 GYFGEEIDR
+434 GYFEEEIDR

-448 SPYVEKGPTKFCTY
+448 SPYVEKDPTKFCTY
-462 DEFTEGVAALKEFCT
+462 DEFTEGVSALKEFCT

-492 STSDAQSA
+492 STSDAQSE

-509 SVSISAMGSMNV
+509 SVSISAMGSMN
-521 GGGMGGGKQDGGFG
+521 GGGMGGGRQDGGFG
-535 TPPDGNFGNFDGTP
+535 TPPNGNFGDLNGTP
-549 PEMPDSDNSDGQMPS
+549 PEMPNSDNSDGQMPS
-564 FGGNPPELPSG
+564 FDGDPPEPPNGEAPS
-575 DAPNGDAPQPPTN
+575 GDAPQPPTN
-588 GDTSGDTSSD
+588 SDTSGNTSS
-598 NETKQQTNNSSADT
+598 EEPQTDGSSDDT
-612 EKIETAAPEQNEQT
+612 EKAETTVPEQNEQT
-626 SAPLD
+626 AAPSD
-631 DTNAPEP
+631 GTNAPEP
-638 PSGEASQPAKEEA
+638 PSSEASQPAQDEA
-651 SSDNKSGDNSEN
+651 SSDNTSNDSSEN
-663 SDTSAAENDTIGTDK
+663 SDTSAAENNNIGTDK
-678 SSDRSENSFT
+678 SSDRSENSVN
-688 PSPKQNSDRS
+688 PSPKQDSDRS
-698 AADENNGQDRPQMP
+698 TADENSSQNRPQMP
-712 SDSSSSASSNTE
+712 SDSSSSASSDTK
-724 TIVLLCISAGALI
+724 TAVLLCISAGALI
-737 AAIMLTKIFKD
+737 AAILLTKIFKD

>member
-20 AVTLMLCFPDA
+20 AVTLILCFPNA
-31 VGIQTASKT
+31 VGIQAASKT

-66 IENCESE
+66 VENCESE

-94 KGNTSLSQVANYGND
+94 KGNTSLSQVANYGSD
-109 RYSFKI
+109 RYSFKL
-115 EFDHYNDATTCHG
+115 EFDHYSDAATYHG

-136 MIQDN
+136 IIQDN

-192 YNGTG
+192 YDSTG

-207 GGGRGNGKGFDQDD
+207 GGGRGNGKDFDQDD
-221 FDFSKSDKF
+221 FDLSKFDKS
-230 NTENSAENN
+230 NTENNTSDSTDTSSKNN
-239 TETSTE
+239 FQPS
-245 NTQKQFDFSP
+245 
-255 PQMGNFGGGKGG
+255 QMGNLGGGKGDKGG
-267 FGGFSGM
+267 FGGM
-274 GSDDVKLIYTDDDLD
+274 GSDDVKLIYTDDDFD

-297 AKTDIT
+297 AKTDIS

-313 LKVLNSDDAAST
+313 LKVLNSDDAASA
-325 VDVDSVIKYFAVHNF
+325 VDVDAVIKYFAVHNF

-368 WDYNLAFGAFV
+368 WDYNLAFGGFV

-385 SMINFPIDSP
+385 SMINYPIDSP

-407 AWIFADEK
+407 AWIFADEE

-448 SPYVEKGPTKFCTY
+448 SPYVEKDPTKFCTY
-462 DEFTEGVAALKEFCT
+462 DEFTEGAAALKEFCT

-492 STSDAQSA
+492 STSDAQSE

-521 GGGMGGGKQDGGFG
+521 GGGMGGGMQDGGFG
-535 TPPDGNFGNFDGTP
+535 TPPNGNFGDLNGTP
-549 PEMPDSDNSDGQMPS
+549 PEMPNSDNSDGQMPS
-564 FGGNPPELPSG
+564 FDGEPPEPPNGEAPS
-575 DAPNGDAPQPPTN
+575 GDAPQPPTN
-588 GDTSGDTSSD
+588 GEASGDTSSD
-598 NETKQQTNNSSADT
+598 EPQTEQQTDGSSADT
-612 EKIETAAPEQNEQT
+612 EKAETSAPEQNEQT
-626 SAPLD
+626 AAPSD
-631 DTNAPEP
+631 GTNAPEP
-638 PSGEASQPAKEEA
+638 PSSEASQTEPSGKTSEDA
-651 SSDNKSGDNSEN
+651 SSEQQPDEN
-663 SDTSAAENDTIGTDK
+663 TDTSETTE
-678 SSDRSENSFT
+678 STEQNSGNAF
-688 PSPKQNSDRS
+688 PSPDQNG
-698 AADENNGQDRPQMP
+698 NNGQNRPQMP
-712 SDSSSSASSNTE
+712 SDGGSPASASSSNTK
-724 TIVLLCISAGALI
+724 TVVLLCVSAGALI
-737 AAIMLTKIFKD
+737 AAILLTKLFKD

>member
-31 VGIQTASKT
+31 VGIQAASKT

-52 VHSIDIVMDDWDSF
+52 VHSIDIVTDDWDSF

-94 KGNTSLSQVANYGND
+94 KGNTSLSRVANYGND

-115 EFDHYNDATTCHG
+115 EFDHYNDATTYHG

-136 MIQDN
+136 IIQDN

-207 GGGRGNGKGFDQDD
+207 GGGRGNGKDFDQED
-221 FDFSKSDKF
+221 FDFSKFDKF
-230 NTENSAENN
+230 NAENSAE
-239 TETSTE
+239 TDTSDSTD
-245 NTQKQFDFSP
+245 TSSKTDFQP
-255 PQMGNFGGGKGG
+255 PQMGNFGGRKGDKGG
-267 FGGFSGM
+267 FGGM
-274 GSDDVKLIYTDDDLD
+274 GSDDVKLVYTDDDFD
-289 SYENIFDS
+289 SYSNIFDS

-303 DSDKTRLINS
+303 YSDKTRLINS

-325 VDVDSVIKYFAVHNF
+325 VDVDAVIKYFAVHNF

-359 NDGILSMIP
+359 KDGILSMIP
-368 WDYNLAFGAFV
+368 WDYNLAFGGFV

-407 AWIFADEK
+407 AWIFADEE

-434 GYFGEEIDR
+434 GYFEEEIDR

-448 SPYVEKGPTKFCTY
+448 SPYVEKDPTKFCTY
-462 DEFTEGVAALKEFCT
+462 NEFTEGVAALKEFCT

-492 STSDAQSA
+492 STSDAQSE
-500 DSSALISGS
+500 DSSALISGL

-535 TPPDGNFGNFDGTP
+535 TPPDGNFGDFDGTP

-564 FGGNPPELPSG
+564 FDGNPPELPNGETPSG
-575 DAPNGDAPQPPTN
+575 DAAQPPAN
-588 GDTSGDTSSD
+588 SDASDNTSSD
-598 NETKQQTNNSSADT
+598 TPQTEQQTNGSSANT
-612 EKIETAAPEQNEQT
+612 EKAETSAREQN
-626 SAPLD
+626 D
-631 DTNAPEP
+631 GNAL
-638 PSGEASQPAKEEA
+638 
-651 SSDNKSGDNSEN
+651 
-663 SDTSAAENDTIGTDK
+663 
-678 SSDRSENSFT
+678 
-688 PSPKQNSDRS
+688 PSPDQNSK
-698 AADENNGQDRPQMP
+698 NGQDRPQMP
-712 SDSSSSASSNTE
+712 SDSSSFASSNTE
-724 TIVLLCISAGALI
+724 TIVLLCVSAGALI
-737 AAIMLTKIFKD
+737 AAILLTKIFKD

>member
-31 VGIQTASKT
+31 VGIQAASKT

-52 VHSIDIVMDDWDSF
+52 VHSIDIVTDDWDSF

-94 KGNTSLSQVANYGND
+94 KGNTSLSRVANYGND

-115 EFDHYNDATTCHG
+115 EFDHYNDATTYHG

-136 MIQDN
+136 IIQDN

-207 GGGRGNGKGFDQDD
+207 GGGRGNGKDFDQED
-221 FDFSKSDKF
+221 FDFSKFDKF
-230 NTENSAENN
+230 NAENSAE
-239 TETSTE
+239 TDTSDSTD
-245 NTQKQFDFSP
+245 TSSKTDFQP
-255 PQMGNFGGGKGG
+255 PQMGNFGGGKGDKGG
-267 FGGFSGM
+267 FGGM
-274 GSDDVKLIYTDDDLD
+274 GSDDVKLVYTDDDFD
-289 SYENIFDS
+289 SYSNIFDS
-297 AKTDIT
+297 VKTDIT

-325 VDVDSVIKYFAVHNF
+325 VDVDAVIKYFAVHNF

-359 NDGILSMIP
+359 KDGILSMIP
-368 WDYNLAFGAFV
+368 WDYNLAFGGFV

-407 AWIFADEK
+407 AWIFADEE

-434 GYFGEEIDR
+434 GYFEEEIDR

-448 SPYVEKGPTKFCTY
+448 SPYVEKDPTKFCTY
-462 DEFTEGVAALKEFCT
+462 NEFTEGVAALKEFCT

-492 STSDAQSA
+492 STSDAQSE
-500 DSSALISGS
+500 DSSALISGL

-521 GGGMGGGKQDGGFG
+521 GGSKQDGDFG
-535 TPPDGNFGNFDGTP
+535 TPPDRNFGDFDGTP
-549 PEMPDSDNSDGQMPS
+549 PEMPNSDNSDGQMPS
-564 FGGNPPELPSG
+564 FDGNPPELPNGETPSG
-575 DAPNGDAPQPPTN
+575 DAAQPPAN
-588 GDTSGDTSSD
+588 SDASDNTSSD
-598 NETKQQTNNSSADT
+598 TPQTEQQTNGSSANT
-612 EKIETAAPEQNEQT
+612 EKAETSAREQN
-626 SAPLD
+626 D
-631 DTNAPEP
+631 GNAL
-638 PSGEASQPAKEEA
+638 
-651 SSDNKSGDNSEN
+651 
-663 SDTSAAENDTIGTDK
+663 
-678 SSDRSENSFT
+678 
-688 PSPKQNSDRS
+688 PSPDQNSK
-698 AADENNGQDRPQMP
+698 NGQDRPQMP
-712 SDSSSSASSNTE
+712 SDSSSFASSNTE
-724 TIVLLCISAGALI
+724 TIVLLCVSAGALI
-737 AAIMLTKIFKD
+737 AAILLTKIFKD

>member
-6 HFNRICAVV
+6 HFNRICAAV

-20 AVTLMLCFPDA
+20 ALTLMLCFPET
-31 VGIQTASKT
+31 VGIQATSKVI
-40 LGYESRL
+40 GYETRL

-66 IENCESE
+66 IEDCESE

-109 RYSFKI
+109 RYSFKL
-115 EFDHYNDATTCHG
+115 EFDHYSDATTYHG

-136 MIQDN
+136 IIQDN

-192 YNGTG
+192 YDSTG

-207 GGGRGNGKGFDQDD
+207 GGGRGNGKDFDQDD
-221 FDFSKSDKF
+221 FDLSKFDKS
-230 NTENSAENN
+230 NTEND
-239 TETSTE
+239 TSDSTDTSSKT
-245 NTQKQFDFSP
+245 NFQP
-255 PQMGNFGGGKGG
+255 PQMGNLGGGKGDKGG
-267 FGGFSGM
+267 FGGM
-274 GSDDVKLIYTDDDLD
+274 GSDDVKLIYTDDDFD

-325 VDVDSVIKYFAVHNF
+325 VDVDAVIKYFAVHNF

-368 WDYNLAFGAFV
+368 WDYNLAFGGFV

-385 SMINFPIDSP
+385 SMINYPIDSP
-395 VSGGDTDSRPML
+395 VSGGDTDSRPMI
-407 AWIFADEK
+407 AWIFANEE

-424 SEFIANYFES
+424 SEFIANYFEN
-434 GYFGEEIDR
+434 GYFEEEIDR

-448 SPYVEKGPTKFCTY
+448 SPYVEKDPTKFCTY
-462 DEFTEGVAALKEFCT
+462 DEFTEGVSALKEFCT

-492 STSDAQSA
+492 STSDAQSE

-521 GGGMGGGKQDGGFG
+521 GGGMGGGRQDGSFG
-535 TPPDGNFGNFDGTP
+535 APPDGNFGSFDGTP
-549 PEMPDSDNSDGQMPS
+549 PELSNGETPS
-564 FGGNPPELPSG
+564 
-575 DAPNGDAPQPPTN
+575 GDAPQPPEN
-588 GDTSGDTSSD
+588 GYTSGDTS
-598 NETKQQTNNSSADT
+598 EQQANVPSTDT
-612 EKIETAAPEQNEQT
+612 ENSEA
-626 SAPLD
+626 SAS
-631 DTNAPEP
+631 
-638 PSGEASQPAKEEA
+638 SGEARPPEAPNDEA
-651 SSDNKSGDNSEN
+651 SQTAQDEASYDNTSGDSSNN
-663 SDTSAAENDTIGTDK
+663 SDTSAAENDTVGTDK
-678 SSDRSENSFT
+678 SSDRPDSST
-688 PSPKQNSDRS
+688 SPSPKQDSDRS
-698 AADENNGQDRPQMP
+698 FADESTGQNRPNMP
-712 SDSSSSASSNTE
+712 FDSGSAASVSSSNTK
-724 TIVLLCISAGALI
+724 TVVLLCVSAGALI
-737 AAIMLTKIFKD
+737 AVILLTRIFKD

>member
-31 VGIQTASKT
+31 VGIQAASKT

-52 VHSIDIVMDDWDSF
+52 VHSIDIVTDDWDSF

-94 KGNTSLSQVANYGND
+94 KGNTSLSRVANYGND

-115 EFDHYNDATTCHG
+115 EFDHYNDATTYHG

-136 MIQDN
+136 IIQDN

-207 GGGRGNGKGFDQDD
+207 GGGRGNGKDFDQED
-221 FDFSKSDKF
+221 FDFSKFDKF
-230 NTENSAENN
+230 NAENSAE
-239 TETSTE
+239 TDTSDSTD
-245 NTQKQFDFSP
+245 TSSKTDFQP
-255 PQMGNFGGGKGG
+255 PQMGNFGGRKGDKGG
-267 FGGFSGM
+267 FGGM
-274 GSDDVKLIYTDDDLD
+274 GSDDVKLVYTDDDFD
-289 SYENIFDS
+289 SYSNIFDS

-303 DSDKTRLINS
+303 YSDKTRLINS

-325 VDVDSVIKYFAVHNF
+325 VDVDAVIKYFAVHNF

-359 NDGILSMIP
+359 KDGILSMIP
-368 WDYNLAFGAFV
+368 WDYNLAFGGFV

-407 AWIFADEK
+407 AWIFADEE

-434 GYFGEEIDR
+434 GYFEEEIDR

-448 SPYVEKGPTKFCTY
+448 SPYVEKDPTKFCTY
-462 DEFTEGVAALKEFCT
+462 NEFTEGVAALKEFCT

-492 STSDAQSA
+492 STSDAQSE
-500 DSSALISGS
+500 DSSALISGL

-521 GGGMGGGKQDGGFG
+521 GGSKQDGDFG
-535 TPPDGNFGNFDGTP
+535 TPPDRNFGDFDGTP
-549 PEMPDSDNSDGQMPS
+549 PEMPNSDNSDGQMPS
-564 FGGNPPELPSG
+564 FDGNPPELPNGETPSG
-575 DAPNGDAPQPPTN
+575 DAAQPPAN
-588 GDTSGDTSSD
+588 SDASDNTSSD
-598 NETKQQTNNSSADT
+598 TPQTEQQTNGSSANT
-612 EKIETAAPEQNEQT
+612 EKAETSAREQN
-626 SAPLD
+626 D
-631 DTNAPEP
+631 GNAL
-638 PSGEASQPAKEEA
+638 
-651 SSDNKSGDNSEN
+651 
-663 SDTSAAENDTIGTDK
+663 
-678 SSDRSENSFT
+678 
-688 PSPKQNSDRS
+688 PSPDQNSK
-698 AADENNGQDRPQMP
+698 NGQDRPQMP
-712 SDSSSSASSNTE
+712 SDSSSFASSNTE
-724 TIVLLCISAGALI
+724 TIVLLCVSAGALI
-737 AAIMLTKIFKD
+737 AAILLTKIFKD

>member
-1 MSTSK
+1 
-6 HFNRICAVV
+6 

-31 VGIQTASKT
+31 VRIQAASKT

-66 IENCESE
+66 VENCESE
-73 EYSSCAVV
+73 EYASCAVV

-94 KGNTSLSQVANYGND
+94 KGNTSLSQVANYGSD
-109 RYSFKI
+109 RYSFKL
-115 EFDHYNDATTCHG
+115 EFDHYSDATTCHG

-136 MIQDN
+136 IIQDN
-141 TYMKDYLCYTMMN
+141 TYMRDYLCYTMMN

-192 YNGTG
+192 YDSTG

-207 GGGRGNGKGFDQDD
+207 GGGRGNGKDFDQDD
-221 FDFSKSDKF
+221 FDLSKFDKF
-230 NTENSAENN
+230 NTENSGKNDTSDS
-239 TETSTE
+239 TETSSK
-245 NTQKQFDFSP
+245 NNFPP
-255 PQMGNFGGGKGG
+255 PQMGNFGGGKGNNGG
-267 FGGFSGM
+267 FGGM
-274 GSDDVKLIYTDDDLD
+274 GSDDVKLIYTDDDFD

-303 DSDKTRLINS
+303 DSDKARLINS
-313 LKVLNSDDAAST
+313 LKVLNSDDAASA
-325 VDVDSVIKYFAVHNF
+325 VDVDAVIKYFAVHNF

-359 NDGILSMIP
+359 KDGILSMIP
-368 WDYNLAFGAFV
+368 WDYNLAFGGFV

-385 SMINFPIDSP
+385 SMINYPIDSP

-407 AWIFADEK
+407 AWIFADEE

-448 SPYVEKGPTKFCTY
+448 SPYVEKDPTKFCTY

-492 STSDAQSA
+492 STSDAQSE
-500 DSSALISGS
+500 DSFALISGS
-509 SVSISAMGSMNV
+509 SVNISAMGSMN
-521 GGGMGGGKQDGGFG
+521 GGGMGGGRQGGGRQDGGFG
-535 TPPDGNFGNFDGTP
+535 TPPN
-549 PEMPDSDNSDGQMPS
+549 
-564 FGGNPPELPSG
+564 
-575 DAPNGDAPQPPTN
+575 
-588 GDTSGDTSSD
+588 
-598 NETKQQTNNSSADT
+598 
-612 EKIETAAPEQNEQT
+612 
-626 SAPLD
+626 
-631 DTNAPEP
+631 
-638 PSGEASQPAKEEA
+638 GEALQTEPCGDIPEDA
-651 SSDNKSGDNSEN
+651 SSEQQ
-663 SDTSAAENDTIGTDK
+663 
-678 SSDRSENSFT
+678 
-688 PSPKQNSDRS
+688 P
-698 AADENNGQDRPQMP
+698 DENNGASETTDSSAFPSPDQNGNNGQNRPQMP
-712 SDSSSSASSNTE
+712 SDNGSSASSDTK
-724 TIVLLCISAGALI
+724 TSVLLCISAGALI
-737 AAIMLTKIFKD
+737 SAILLTRIFKD

>member
-6 HFNRICAVV
+6 HFNRICAAV

-20 AVTLMLCFPDA
+20 AVTLMLCFPNA
-31 VGIQTASKT
+31 VGIQAASKT

-66 IENCESE
+66 IEDCESE

-94 KGNTSLSQVANYGND
+94 KGNTSLSQVANYGSD
-109 RYSFKI
+109 RYSFKL
-115 EFDHYNDATTCHG
+115 EFDHYSDATTYHG

-136 MIQDN
+136 IIQDN

-192 YNGTG
+192 YDSTG

-207 GGGRGNGKGFDQDD
+207 GGGRGNGKDFDQDD
-221 FDFSKSDKF
+221 FDLSKFDKS
-230 NTENSAENN
+230 NTEND
-239 TETSTE
+239 TSDSTDTSSKT
-245 NTQKQFDFSP
+245 NFQP
-255 PQMGNFGGGKGG
+255 PQMGNLGGGKGDKGG
-267 FGGFSGM
+267 FGGM
-274 GSDDVKLIYTDDDLD
+274 GSDDVKLIYTDDNFD

-325 VDVDSVIKYFAVHNF
+325 VDVDAVIKYFAVHNF

-368 WDYNLAFGAFV
+368 WDYNLAFGGFV

-385 SMINFPIDSP
+385 SMINYPIDSP

-407 AWIFADEK
+407 AWIFSDEE

-448 SPYVEKGPTKFCTY
+448 SPYVEKDPTKFCTY
-462 DEFTEGVAALKEFCT
+462 DEFTEGAAALKEFCT

-492 STSDAQSA
+492 STSDAQSE

-521 GGGMGGGKQDGGFG
+521 GGGMGGGRQDGGFG
-535 TPPDGNFGNFDGTP
+535 TPPNGNFGDLNENP
-549 PEMPDSDNSDGQMPS
+549 PEMPNSDNSDGQMPS
-564 FGGNPPELPSG
+564 FDDDPPEPPNGEAPS
-575 DAPNGDAPQPPTN
+575 GDAPQPPTN
-588 GDTSGDTSSD
+588 GEASGDTSSD
-598 NETKQQTNNSSADT
+598 EPQTEQQTDGSSADT
-612 EKIETAAPEQNEQT
+612 EKAETSAPEQNEQT
-626 SAPLD
+626 TAPSD
-631 DTNAPEP
+631 GTNAPEP
-638 PSGEASQPAKEEA
+638 PSSEASQTEP
-651 SSDNKSGDNSEN
+651 SGKTSEDATSEQHPDEN
-663 SDTSAAENDTIGTDK
+663 TDTSETTE
-678 SSDRSENSFT
+678 STEQNSGNAF
-688 PSPKQNSDRS
+688 PSPDQNG
-698 AADENNGQDRPQMP
+698 NNGQNRPQMP
-712 SDSSSSASSNTE
+712 SDGVHRLRLHHQTQKPLFFSAFPQ
-724 TIVLLCISAGALI
+724 AL
-737 AAIMLTKIFKD
+737 
-748 RI
+748 

>member
-1 MSTSK
+1 
-6 HFNRICAVV
+6 

-31 VGIQTASKT
+31 VGIQAAPKT

-66 IENCESE
+66 VENCESE
-73 EYSSCAVV
+73 EYASCAVV

-94 KGNTSLSQVANYGND
+94 KGNTSLSQVANYGSD
-109 RYSFKI
+109 RYSFKL
-115 EFDHYNDATTCHG
+115 EFNHYSDAATYHG

-136 MIQDN
+136 IIQDN

-154 YAGVSSPL
+154 CAGVSSPL

-192 YNGTG
+192 YDSTG

-207 GGGRGNGKGFDQDD
+207 GGGRGNGKDFDQDD
-221 FDFSKSDKF
+221 FDLSKFDKF
-230 NTENSAENN
+230 NTENSGKNATSDS
-239 TETSTE
+239 TETSSK
-245 NTQKQFDFSP
+245 NNFQL
-255 PQMGNFGGGKGG
+255 PQMGNFGGGKGNNGG
-267 FGGFSGM
+267 FGGM
-274 GSDDVKLIYTDDDLD
+274 GSDDVKLIYTDDDFD

-303 DSDKTRLINS
+303 DSDKARLINS
-313 LKVLNSDDAAST
+313 LKVLNSDDAASA
-325 VDVDSVIKYFAVHNF
+325 VDVDAVIKYFAVHNF

-368 WDYNLAFGAFV
+368 WDYNLAFGGFV

-385 SMINFPIDSP
+385 SMINYPIDSP

-407 AWIFADEK
+407 AWIFADEE
-415 YTELYHEAL
+415 YTELYHEAF

-448 SPYVEKGPTKFCTY
+448 SPYVEKDPTKFCTY

-477 LRAESVRGQL
+477 LRAESVRAQL

-492 STSDAQSA
+492 STSDAQSE

-509 SVSISAMGSMNV
+509 SVSINAMGSMN
-521 GGGMGGGKQDGGFG
+521 GGRQDGGFG
-535 TPPDGNFGNFDGTP
+535 TPTNGNFGDLNGTP
-549 PEMPDSDNSDGQMPS
+549 PKMPNSDNSDGQIPS
-564 FGGNPPELPSG
+564 FDGEPPELPS
-575 DAPNGDAPQPPTN
+575 
-588 GDTSGDTSSD
+588 S
-598 NETKQQTNNSSADT
+598 
-612 EKIETAAPEQNEQT
+612 
-626 SAPLD
+626 
-631 DTNAPEP
+631 
-638 PSGEASQPAKEEA
+638 EASQTEPSGKTSEDA
-651 SSDNKSGDNSEN
+651 SSDRQTDESNETSETTEGTEQNSGN
-663 SDTSAAENDTIGTDK
+663 A
-678 SSDRSENSFT
+678 F
-688 PSPKQNSDRS
+688 PSPDQNG
-698 AADENNGQDRPQMP
+698 NNGQNRSQMP
-712 SDSSSSASSNTE
+712 SDGGSPASASSSNTK
-724 TIVLLCISAGALI
+724 TVVLLCISAGALI
-737 AAIMLTKIFKD
+737 AAILLTRIFKN

>member
-31 VGIQTASKT
+31 VGIQAASKT

-52 VHSIDIVMDDWDSF
+52 VHSIDIVTDDWDSF

-94 KGNTSLSQVANYGND
+94 KGNTSLSRVANYGND

-115 EFDHYNDATTCHG
+115 EFDHYNDATTYHG

-136 MIQDN
+136 IIQDN

-177 YLAVEAVEDSFLERN
+177 YLSVEAVEDSFLERN

-197 NLYKPDSMSM
+197 SLYKPDSMSM
-207 GGGRGNGKGFDQDD
+207 GGGRGNGKDFDQDD
-221 FDFSKSDKF
+221 FDFSKFDKF
-230 NTENSAENN
+230 NAENSAE
-239 TETSTE
+239 TDTSDSTD
-245 NTQKQFDFSP
+245 TSSKTDFQP
-255 PQMGNFGGGKGG
+255 PQMGNFGGGKGDKGG
-267 FGGFSGM
+267 FGGM
-274 GSDDVKLIYTDDDLD
+274 GSDDVKLVYTDDDFD

-297 AKTDIT
+297 VKTDIT

-325 VDVDSVIKYFAVHNF
+325 VDVDAVIKYFAVHNF

-359 NDGILSMIP
+359 KDGILSMIP
-368 WDYNLAFGAFV
+368 WDYNLAFGGFV

-407 AWIFADEK
+407 AWIFADEE

-434 GYFGEEIDR
+434 GYFEEEIDR

-448 SPYVEKGPTKFCTY
+448 SPYVEKDPTKFCTY
-462 DEFTEGVAALKEFCT
+462 NEFTEGVAALKEFCT

-492 STSDAQSA
+492 STSDAQSE
-500 DSSALISGS
+500 DSSALISGL

-521 GGGMGGGKQDGGFG
+521 GGSKQDGDFG
-535 TPPDGNFGNFDGTP
+535 TPPDRNFGDFDGTP
-549 PEMPDSDNSDGQMPS
+549 PEMPNSDNSDGQMPS
-564 FGGNPPELPSG
+564 FDGNPPELPNGETPSG
-575 DAPNGDAPQPPTN
+575 DAAQPPAN
-588 GDTSGDTSSD
+588 SDASDNTSSD
-598 NETKQQTNNSSADT
+598 TPQTEQQTNGSSANT
-612 EKIETAAPEQNEQT
+612 EKAETSAREQN
-626 SAPLD
+626 D
-631 DTNAPEP
+631 GNAL
-638 PSGEASQPAKEEA
+638 
-651 SSDNKSGDNSEN
+651 
-663 SDTSAAENDTIGTDK
+663 
-678 SSDRSENSFT
+678 
-688 PSPKQNSDRS
+688 PSPDQNSK
-698 AADENNGQDRPQMP
+698 NGQDRPQMP
-712 SDSSSSASSNTE
+712 SDSSSFASSNTE
-724 TIVLLCISAGALI
+724 TIVLLCVSAGALI
-737 AAIMLTKIFKD
+737 AAILLTKIFKD

>member
-6 HFNRICAVV
+6 HFNRICAAV

-20 AVTLMLCFPDA
+20 ALTLMLCFPET
-31 VGIQTASKT
+31 VGIQAASKVI
-40 LGYESRL
+40 GYETRL

-66 IENCESE
+66 VENCESE
-73 EYSSCAVV
+73 EYSACAVV

-94 KGNTSLSQVANYGND
+94 KGNTSLSQVTNYGND
-109 RYSFKI
+109 RYSFKL
-115 EFDHYNDATTCHG
+115 EFDHYSDATTYHG

-136 MIQDN
+136 IIQDN

-177 YLAVEAVEDSFLERN
+177 YLAVEAVGDSFLERN
-192 YNGTG
+192 YDSTG

-207 GGGRGNGKGFDQDD
+207 GGGRGNGKDFDQDD
-221 FDFSKSDKF
+221 FDFSKSDKS
-230 NTENSAENN
+230 NTAND
-239 TETSTE
+239 TSDSTDTSSKT
-245 NTQKQFDFSP
+245 NFQP
-255 PQMGNFGGGKGG
+255 PQMGNLGGGKGDKGG
-267 FGGFSGM
+267 FGGM
-274 GSDDVKLIYTDDDLD
+274 GSDDVKLIYTDDDFD

-313 LKVLNSDDAAST
+313 LEVLNSDDAASA
-325 VDVDSVIKYFAVHNF
+325 VDVDAVIKYFAVHNF

-368 WDYNLAFGAFV
+368 WDYNLAFGGFV

-385 SMINFPIDSP
+385 SMINYPIDSP

-407 AWIFADEK
+407 AWIFADEE

-424 SEFIANYFES
+424 SEFIANYFEN
-434 GYFGEEIDR
+434 GYFEEEIDR

-448 SPYVEKGPTKFCTY
+448 SPYVEKDPTKFCTY
-462 DEFTEGVAALKEFCT
+462 DEFTEGVSALKEFCT

-492 STSDAQSA
+492 STSDAQSE

-521 GGGMGGGKQDGGFG
+521 GGGMGGGRQDGGFG
-535 TPPDGNFGNFDGTP
+535 APPNGNFGSFDGTP
-549 PEMPDSDNSDGQMPS
+549 PEMPNSDNSDDRMPS
-564 FGGNPPELPSG
+564 FDGNPPELPNGETPSG
-575 DAPNGDAPQPPTN
+575 DAPQSSEN
-588 GDTSGDTSSD
+588 GDTSGNTSSD
-598 NETKQQTNNSSADT
+598 EPQTEQQTDSSSADT
-612 EKIETAAPEQNEQT
+612 EKTETTVPEQNEQT
-626 SAPLD
+626 AATSD
-631 DTNAPEP
+631 GTNAPEP
-638 PSGEASQPAKEEA
+638 PSNEASQTEP
-651 SSDNKSGDNSEN
+651 SGKTSE
-663 SDTSAAENDTIGTDK
+663 DD
-678 SSDRSENSFT
+678 SSDRQTDESNETSETTESTEQNSGNAF
-688 PSPKQNSDRS
+688 PSPDQNG
-698 AADENNGQDRPQMP
+698 NNGQNRPQMP
-712 SDSSSSASSNTE
+712 SDGGSPASVSSSNTK
-724 TIVLLCISAGALI
+724 TVVLLCVSAGALI
-737 AAIMLTKIFKD
+737 AVILLTRIFKD

>member
-1 MSTSK
+1 
-6 HFNRICAVV
+6 

-20 AVTLMLCFPDA
+20 AVTLMLCFPNA
-31 VGIQTASKT
+31 VGIQAASKT

-52 VHSIDIVMDDWDSF
+52 VHSIDIVTDDWDSF

-94 KGNTSLSQVANYGND
+94 KGNTSLSRVANYGNG

-115 EFDHYNDATTCHG
+115 EFDHYNDATTYHG

-136 MIQDN
+136 IIQDN

-177 YLAVEAVEDSFLERN
+177 YLAVEAVEDSFIERN
-192 YNGTG
+192 YDSTG

-207 GGGRGNGKGFDQDD
+207 GGGRGNGKDFDQED
-221 FDFSKSDKF
+221 FDFSKFDKF
-230 NTENSAENN
+230 NAENSAE
-239 TETSTE
+239 TDTSDSTD
-245 NTQKQFDFSP
+245 TSSKTDFQP
-255 PQMGNFGGGKGG
+255 PQMGNFGG
-267 FGGFSGM
+267 M
-274 GSDDVKLIYTDDDLD
+274 GSDDVKLVYTDDDFD
-289 SYENIFDS
+289 SYSNIFDS

-313 LKVLNSDDAAST
+313 LKALNSDDAAST
-325 VDVDSVIKYFAVHNF
+325 VDVDAVIKYFAVHNF

-359 NDGILSMIP
+359 KDGILSMIP
-368 WDYNLAFGAFV
+368 WDYNLAFGGFV

-407 AWIFADEK
+407 AWIFADEE

-434 GYFGEEIDR
+434 GYFEEEIDR
-443 VTALI
+443 AAALI
-448 SPYVEKGPTKFCTY
+448 SPYVEKDPTKFCTY
-462 DEFTEGVAALKEFCT
+462 NEFTEGVAALKEFCT

-492 STSDAQSA
+492 STSDAQSE
-500 DSSALISGS
+500 DSSALISGL

-521 GGGMGGGKQDGGFG
+521 GGKQDGGFG
-535 TPPDGNFGNFDGTP
+535 TPPDRNFGDFDGTP
-549 PEMPDSDNSDGQMPS
+549 PEMPNSDNSDGQMPS
-564 FGGNPPELPSG
+564 FDGNPPELPNGETPSG
-575 DAPNGDAPQPPTN
+575 DAAQPPAN
-588 GDTSGDTSSD
+588 SDASGNTSSD
-598 NETKQQTNNSSADT
+598 TPQTEQQTNGSSANT
-612 EKIETAAPEQNEQT
+612 EKAETSAPEQN
-626 SAPLD
+626 D
-631 DTNAPEP
+631 GNAL
-638 PSGEASQPAKEEA
+638 
-651 SSDNKSGDNSEN
+651 
-663 SDTSAAENDTIGTDK
+663 
-678 SSDRSENSFT
+678 
-688 PSPKQNSDRS
+688 PSPDQNSK
-698 AADENNGQDRPQMP
+698 NGQDRPQMP
-712 SDSSSSASSNTE
+712 SDSSSFASSNTE
-724 TIVLLCISAGALI
+724 TIVLLCVSAGALI
-737 AAIMLTKIFKD
+737 AAILLTKIFKD

>member
-6 HFNRICAVV
+6 HFNRICAAV

-20 AVTLMLCFPDA
+20 ALTLMLCFPEN
-31 VGIQTASKT
+31 VGIQAASKVI
-40 LGYESRL
+40 GYESRL

-66 IENCESE
+66 IEDCENE
-73 EYSSCAVV
+73 EYSACAVV

-94 KGNTSLSQVANYGND
+94 KGNTSLSQVANYGSD
-109 RYSFKI
+109 RYSFKL
-115 EFDHYNDATTCHG
+115 EFDHYSDATTYHG

-136 MIQDN
+136 IIQDN

-154 YAGVSSPL
+154 FAGVSSPL

-192 YNGTG
+192 YDSTG

-207 GGGRGNGKGFDQDD
+207 GGGRGNGKDFDQDD
-221 FDFSKSDKF
+221 FDFSKFDKF
-230 NTENSAENN
+230 NAENDTSDS

-245 NTQKQFDFSP
+245 STRKQFDFSP
-255 PQMGNFGGGKGG
+255 PQKGDFNGGKGG
-267 FGGFSGM
+267 FGGM
-274 GSDDVKLIYTDDDLD
+274 GSDDVKLIYTDDDFD

-313 LKVLNSDDAAST
+313 LKILNSDEAAST
-325 VDVDSVIKYFAVHNF
+325 VDVDAVIKYFAVHNF

-359 NDGILSMIP
+359 KDGILSMIP
-368 WDYNLAFGAFV
+368 WDYNLAFGGFV

-385 SMINFPIDSP
+385 SMINYPIDTP
-395 VSGGDTDSRPML
+395 VSGGDTDSRPMI
-407 AWIFADEK
+407 AWIFADEE

-424 SEFIANYFES
+424 SEFIADYFES
-434 GYFGEEIDR
+434 GYFEEEIDR

-448 SPYVEKGPTKFCTY
+448 SPYVEKDPTKFCTY

-500 DSSALISGS
+500 DNSALISGS

-521 GGGMGGGKQDGGFG
+521 GGGMGGGRQDGGFG

-549 PEMPDSDNSDGQMPS
+549 PEMPNSDNSDGQMPS
-564 FGGNPPELPSG
+564 FDGNPPELPNGETPS
-575 DAPNGDAPQPPTN
+575 GDAPQPSEN
-588 GDTSGDTSSD
+588 GETSGDTSST
-598 NETKQQTNNSSADT
+598 EQQTDGSSADT
-612 EKIETAAPEQNEQT
+612 ENSEFSASEQNEQDPAF
-626 SAPLD
+626 SGG
-631 DTNAPEP
+631 TNAPEP
-638 PSGEASQPAKEEA
+638 LNGEASPPAQDEA
-651 SSDNKSGDNSEN
+651 SSDNTSNDSSEK
-663 SDTSAAENDTIGTDK
+663 SDTSAAENDTVGTDK
-678 SSDRSENSFT
+678 SSDRSESST
-688 PSPKQNSDRS
+688 SPSPKQDSDRS
-698 AADENNGQDRPQMP
+698 FADESNGQGRPNMP
-712 SDSSSSASSNTE
+712 SDGGSSASSDTE
-724 TIVLLCISAGALI
+724 TVVLLCVSAGALI
-737 AAIMLTKIFKD
+737 AAILLTKLFKD

>member
-31 VGIQTASKT
+31 VGIQAASKT

-52 VHSIDIVMDDWDSF
+52 VHSIDIVTDDWDSF

-115 EFDHYNDATTCHG
+115 EFDHYNDATTYHG

-136 MIQDN
+136 IIQDN

-177 YLAVEAVEDSFLERN
+177 YLSVEAVEDSFLERN

-197 NLYKPDSMSM
+197 SLYKPDSMSM
-207 GGGRGNGKGFDQDD
+207 GGGRGNGKDFDQDD
-221 FDFSKSDKF
+221 FDFSKFDKF
-230 NTENSAENN
+230 NAENSAE
-239 TETSTE
+239 TDTSDSTD
-245 NTQKQFDFSP
+245 TSSKTDFQP
-255 PQMGNFGGGKGG
+255 PQMGNFGGGKGDKGG
-267 FGGFSGM
+267 FGGM
-274 GSDDVKLIYTDDDLD
+274 GSDDVKLVYTDDDFD

-297 AKTDIT
+297 VKTDIT

-325 VDVDSVIKYFAVHNF
+325 VDVDAVIKYFAVHNF

-359 NDGILSMIP
+359 KDGILSMIP
-368 WDYNLAFGAFV
+368 WDYNLAFGGFV

-407 AWIFADEK
+407 AWIFADEE

-434 GYFGEEIDR
+434 GYFEEEIDR

-448 SPYVEKGPTKFCTY
+448 SPYVEKDPTKFCTY
-462 DEFTEGVAALKEFCT
+462 NEFTEGVAALKEFCT

-492 STSDAQSA
+492 STSDAQSE
-500 DSSALISGS
+500 DSSALISGL

-521 GGGMGGGKQDGGFG
+521 GGSKQDGDFG
-535 TPPDGNFGNFDGTP
+535 TPPDRNFGDFDGTP
-549 PEMPDSDNSDGQMPS
+549 PEMPNSDNSDGQMPS
-564 FGGNPPELPSG
+564 FDGNPPELPNGETPSG
-575 DAPNGDAPQPPTN
+575 DAAQPPAN
-588 GDTSGDTSSD
+588 SDASDNTSSD
-598 NETKQQTNNSSADT
+598 TPQTEQQTNGSSANT
-612 EKIETAAPEQNEQT
+612 EKAETSAREQN
-626 SAPLD
+626 D
-631 DTNAPEP
+631 GNAL
-638 PSGEASQPAKEEA
+638 
-651 SSDNKSGDNSEN
+651 
-663 SDTSAAENDTIGTDK
+663 
-678 SSDRSENSFT
+678 
-688 PSPKQNSDRS
+688 PSPDQNSK
-698 AADENNGQDRPQMP
+698 NGQDRPQMP
-712 SDSSSSASSNTE
+712 SDSSSFASSNTE
-724 TIVLLCISAGALI
+724 TIVLLCVSAGALI
-737 AAIMLTKIFKD
+737 AAILLTKIFKD

>member
-31 VGIQTASKT
+31 VGIQAASKT

-52 VHSIDIVMDDWDSF
+52 VHSIDIVTDDWDSF

-94 KGNTSLSQVANYGND
+94 KGNTSLSRVANYGND

-115 EFDHYNDATTCHG
+115 EFDHYNDATTYHG

-136 MIQDN
+136 IIQDN

-177 YLAVEAVEDSFLERN
+177 YLSVEAVEDSFIERN
-192 YNGTG
+192 YDSTG

-207 GGGRGNGKGFDQDD
+207 GGGRGNGKDFDQED
-221 FDFSKSDKF
+221 FDFSKFDKF
-230 NTENSAENN
+230 NAENSAE
-239 TETSTE
+239 TDTSDSTD
-245 NTQKQFDFSP
+245 TSSKTDFQP
-255 PQMGNFGGGKGG
+255 PQMGNFGGRKGDKGG
-267 FGGFSGM
+267 FGGM
-274 GSDDVKLIYTDDDLD
+274 GSDDVKLVYTDDDFD
-289 SYENIFDS
+289 SYSNIFDS

-303 DSDKTRLINS
+303 YSDKTRLINS

-325 VDVDSVIKYFAVHNF
+325 VDVDAVIKYFAVHNF

-359 NDGILSMIP
+359 KDGILSMIP
-368 WDYNLAFGAFV
+368 WDYNLAFGGFV

-407 AWIFADEK
+407 AWIFADEE

-434 GYFGEEIDR
+434 GYFEEEIDR

-448 SPYVEKGPTKFCTY
+448 SPYVEKDPTKFCTY
-462 DEFTEGVAALKEFCT
+462 NEFTEGVAALKEFCT

-492 STSDAQSA
+492 STSDAQSE
-500 DSSALISGS
+500 DSSALISGL

-521 GGGMGGGKQDGGFG
+521 GGSKQDGDFG
-535 TPPDGNFGNFDGTP
+535 TPPDRNFGDFDGTP
-549 PEMPDSDNSDGQMPS
+549 PEMPNSDNSDGQMPS
-564 FGGNPPELPSG
+564 FDGNPPELPNGETLSG
-575 DAPNGDAPQPPTN
+575 DAAQPPAN
-588 GDTSGDTSSD
+588 SDASGNTSSD
-598 NETKQQTNNSSADT
+598 TPQTEQQTNGSSANT
-612 EKIETAAPEQNEQT
+612 EKAETSAPEQN
-626 SAPLD
+626 D
-631 DTNAPEP
+631 GNAL
-638 PSGEASQPAKEEA
+638 
-651 SSDNKSGDNSEN
+651 
-663 SDTSAAENDTIGTDK
+663 
-678 SSDRSENSFT
+678 
-688 PSPKQNSDRS
+688 PSPDQNSK
-698 AADENNGQDRPQMP
+698 NGQDRPQMP
-712 SDSSSSASSNTE
+712 SDGGSSDSASSSNAE
-724 TIVLLCISAGALI
+724 TVVLLCVSAGALI
-737 AAIMLTKIFKD
+737 AAILLTKIFKD

>member
-31 VGIQTASKT
+31 VGIQAASKT

-52 VHSIDIVMDDWDSF
+52 VHSIDIVTDDWDSF

-115 EFDHYNDATTCHG
+115 EFDHYNDATTYHG

-136 MIQDN
+136 IIQDN

-197 NLYKPDSMSM
+197 SLYKPDSMSM
-207 GGGRGNGKGFDQDD
+207 GGGRGNGKDFDQDD
-221 FDFSKSDKF
+221 FDFSKFDKF
-230 NTENSAENN
+230 NAENSAE
-239 TETSTE
+239 TDTSDSTD
-245 NTQKQFDFSP
+245 TSSKTDFQP
-255 PQMGNFGGGKGG
+255 PQMGNFGGRKGDKGG
-267 FGGFSGM
+267 FGGM
-274 GSDDVKLIYTDDDLD
+274 GSDDVKLVYTDDDFD
-289 SYENIFDS
+289 SYSNIFDS

-303 DSDKTRLINS
+303 YSDKTRLINS

-325 VDVDSVIKYFAVHNF
+325 VDVDAVIKYFAVHNF

-359 NDGILSMIP
+359 KDGILSMIP
-368 WDYNLAFGAFV
+368 WDYNLAFGGFV

-407 AWIFADEK
+407 AWIFADEE

-434 GYFGEEIDR
+434 GYFEEEIDR

-448 SPYVEKGPTKFCTY
+448 SPYVEKDPTKFCTY
-462 DEFTEGVAALKEFCT
+462 NEFTEGVAALKEFCT

-492 STSDAQSA
+492 STSDAQSE
-500 DSSALISGS
+500 DSSALISGL

-521 GGGMGGGKQDGGFG
+521 GGSKQDGDFG
-535 TPPDGNFGNFDGTP
+535 TPPDRNFGDFDGTP
-549 PEMPDSDNSDGQMPS
+549 PEMPNSDNSDGQMPS
-564 FGGNPPELPSG
+564 FDGNPPELPNGETPSG
-575 DAPNGDAPQPPTN
+575 DAAQPPAN
-588 GDTSGDTSSD
+588 SDASDNTSSD
-598 NETKQQTNNSSADT
+598 TPQTEQQTNGSSANT
-612 EKIETAAPEQNEQT
+612 EKAETSAREQN
-626 SAPLD
+626 D
-631 DTNAPEP
+631 GNAL
-638 PSGEASQPAKEEA
+638 
-651 SSDNKSGDNSEN
+651 
-663 SDTSAAENDTIGTDK
+663 
-678 SSDRSENSFT
+678 
-688 PSPKQNSDRS
+688 PSPDQNSK
-698 AADENNGQDRPQMP
+698 NGQDRPQMP
-712 SDSSSSASSNTE
+712 SDSSSFASSNTE
-724 TIVLLCISAGALI
+724 TIVLLCVSAGALI
-737 AAIMLTKIFKD
+737 AAILLTKIFKD

>member
-1 MSTSK
+1 
-6 HFNRICAVV
+6 

-31 VGIQTASKT
+31 VGIQAASKT

-52 VHSIDIVMDDWDSF
+52 VHSIDIVTDDWDSF

-94 KGNTSLSQVANYGND
+94 KGNTSLSRVANYGND

-115 EFDHYNDATTCHG
+115 EFDHYNDATTYHG

-136 MIQDN
+136 IIQDN

-177 YLAVEAVEDSFLERN
+177 YLAVEAVEDSFIERN
-192 YNGTG
+192 YDSTG
-197 NLYKPDSMSM
+197 SLYKPDSMSM
-207 GGGRGNGKGFDQDD
+207 GGGRGNGKDFDQDD
-221 FDFSKSDKF
+221 FDFSKFDKF
-230 NTENSAENN
+230 NAENSAE
-239 TETSTE
+239 TDTSDSTD
-245 NTQKQFDFSP
+245 TSSKTDFQP
-255 PQMGNFGGGKGG
+255 PQMGNFGGRKGDKGG
-267 FGGFSGM
+267 FVGM
-274 GSDDVKLIYTDDDLD
+274 GSDDVKLVYTDDDFD
-289 SYENIFDS
+289 SYENIFDN

-313 LKVLNSDDAAST
+313 LKALNSDDAAST
-325 VDVDSVIKYFAVHNF
+325 VDVDAVIKYFAVHNF

-359 NDGILSMIP
+359 KDGILSMIP
-368 WDYNLAFGAFV
+368 WDYNLAFGGFF

-407 AWIFADEK
+407 AWIFADEE
-415 YTELYHEAL
+415 YTELYHKAL

-434 GYFGEEIDR
+434 GYFEEEIDR

-448 SPYVEKGPTKFCTY
+448 SPYVEKDPTKFCTY
-462 DEFTEGVAALKEFCT
+462 NEFTEGVAALKEFCT

-492 STSDAQSA
+492 STSDAQSE
-500 DSSALISGS
+500 DSSALISGL

-535 TPPDGNFGNFDGTP
+535 TPPDGNFGDFDGTP

-564 FGGNPPELPSG
+564 FDGNPPELPNGETLSG
-575 DAPNGDAPQPPTN
+575 DAAQPPAN
-588 GDTSGDTSSD
+588 SDASGNTSSD
-598 NETKQQTNNSSADT
+598 TPQTEQQTNGSSANT
-612 EKIETAAPEQNEQT
+612 EKAETSAPEQN
-626 SAPLD
+626 D
-631 DTNAPEP
+631 GNAL
-638 PSGEASQPAKEEA
+638 
-651 SSDNKSGDNSEN
+651 
-663 SDTSAAENDTIGTDK
+663 
-678 SSDRSENSFT
+678 
-688 PSPKQNSDRS
+688 PSPDQNSK
-698 AADENNGQDRPQMP
+698 NGQDRPQMP
-712 SDSSSSASSNTE
+712 SDGGSSDSASSSNTE
-724 TIVLLCISAGALI
+724 TVVLLCVSAGALI
-737 AAIMLTKIFKD
+737 AAILLTKIFKD

>member
-1 MSTSK
+1 
-6 HFNRICAVV
+6 

-31 VGIQTASKT
+31 VGIQAASKT

-52 VHSIDIVMDDWDSF
+52 VHSIDIVTDDWDSF

-94 KGNTSLSQVANYGND
+94 KGNTSLSRVANYGND

-115 EFDHYNDATTCHG
+115 EFDHYNDATTYHG

-136 MIQDN
+136 IIQDN

-177 YLAVEAVEDSFLERN
+177 YLSVEAVEDSFLERN

-197 NLYKPDSMSM
+197 SLYKPDSMSM
-207 GGGRGNGKGFDQDD
+207 GGGRGNGKDFDQDD
-221 FDFSKSDKF
+221 FDFSKFDKF
-230 NTENSAENN
+230 NAENSAE
-239 TETSTE
+239 TDTSDSTD
-245 NTQKQFDFSP
+245 TSSKTDFQP
-255 PQMGNFGGGKGG
+255 PQMGNFGGGKGDKGG
-267 FGGFSGM
+267 FGGM
-274 GSDDVKLIYTDDDLD
+274 GSDDVKLVYTDDDFD

-297 AKTDIT
+297 VKTDIT

-325 VDVDSVIKYFAVHNF
+325 VDVDAVIKYFAVHNF

-359 NDGILSMIP
+359 KDGILSMIP
-368 WDYNLAFGAFV
+368 WDYNLAFGGFV

-407 AWIFADEK
+407 AWIFADEE

-434 GYFGEEIDR
+434 GYFEEEIDR

-448 SPYVEKGPTKFCTY
+448 SPYVEKDPTKFCTY
-462 DEFTEGVAALKEFCT
+462 NEFTEGVAALKEFCT

-492 STSDAQSA
+492 STSDAQSE
-500 DSSALISGS
+500 DSSALISGL

-535 TPPDGNFGNFDGTP
+535 TPPDGNFGDFDGTP
-549 PEMPDSDNSDGQMPS
+549 PEMPNSDNSDGQMPS
-564 FGGNPPELPSG
+564 FDGNPPELPNGETPSG
-575 DAPNGDAPQPPTN
+575 DAAQPPAN
-588 GDTSGDTSSD
+588 SDASGNTSSD
-598 NETKQQTNNSSADT
+598 TPQTEQQTNGSSANT
-612 EKIETAAPEQNEQT
+612 EKAETSAPEQN
-626 SAPLD
+626 D
-631 DTNAPEP
+631 GNAL
-638 PSGEASQPAKEEA
+638 
-651 SSDNKSGDNSEN
+651 
-663 SDTSAAENDTIGTDK
+663 
-678 SSDRSENSFT
+678 
-688 PSPKQNSDRS
+688 PSPDQNSK
-698 AADENNGQDRPQMP
+698 NGQDRPQMP
-712 SDSSSSASSNTE
+712 SDGGSSDSASSSNTE
-724 TIVLLCISAGALI
+724 TVVLLCVSAGALI
-737 AAIMLTKIFKD
+737 AAILLTKIFKD

>member
-20 AVTLMLCFPDA
+20 AVTLMLCFPNA
-31 VGIQTASKT
+31 VGIQAASKT

-94 KGNTSLSQVANYGND
+94 KGNTSLSQVANYGSD
-109 RYSFKI
+109 RYSFKL
-115 EFDHYNDATTCHG
+115 EFDHYSDATTYHG

-136 MIQDN
+136 IIQDN

-154 YAGVSSPL
+154 YADVSSPL

-192 YNGTG
+192 YDSTG

-207 GGGRGNGKGFDQDD
+207 GGGRGNGKDFAQDEFDLSK
-221 FDFSKSDKF
+221 FDKS
-230 NTENSAENN
+230 NTENSGGNDASDS
-239 TETSTE
+239 TETSSK
-245 NTQKQFDFSP
+245 NNFQL
-255 PQMGNFGGGKGG
+255 PQMGNFGGGKGDKGG
-267 FGGFSGM
+267 FGGM
-274 GSDDVKLIYTDDDLD
+274 GSDDVKLIYTDDDFD

-297 AKTDIT
+297 VKTDIS

-325 VDVDSVIKYFAVHNF
+325 VDVDAVIKYFAVHNF

-368 WDYNLAFGAFV
+368 WDYNLAFGGFV

-385 SMINFPIDSP
+385 SMINYPIDSP

-407 AWIFADEK
+407 AWIFADEE

-434 GYFGEEIDR
+434 GYFEEEIDR

-448 SPYVEKGPTKFCTY
+448 SPYVEKDPTKFCTY
-462 DEFTEGVAALKEFCT
+462 DEFTAGVSALKEFCT

-492 STSDAQSA
+492 STSDAQSE

-521 GGGMGGGKQDGGFG
+521 GGGMGGGMQNGGFG
-535 TPPDGNFGNFDGTP
+535 TPPNGNFGEFNGTP
-549 PEMPDSDNSDGQMPS
+549 PEMPNSDNSDGQMPS
-564 FGGNPPELPSG
+564 FDGDPPEPPNGEAPS
-575 DAPNGDAPQPPTN
+575 GDAPQPPTN
-588 GDTSGDTSSD
+588 SEASGNTSSD
-598 NETKQQTNNSSADT
+598 EPQTEQQTDGSSADT
-612 EKIETAAPEQNEQT
+612 EKAETTVPEQNEQT
-626 SAPLD
+626 AAPSD
-631 DTNAPEP
+631 GTNAPEP
-638 PSGEASQPAKEEA
+638 PSSEASQTEP
-651 SSDNKSGDNSEN
+651 SGKTSED
-663 SDTSAAENDTIGTDK
+663 DTSEQQPDENTDT
-678 SSDRSENSFT
+678 SETTESTEQNSGNAF
-688 PSPKQNSDRS
+688 PSPDQNG
-698 AADENNGQDRPQMP
+698 NNGQNRPQMP
-712 SDSSSSASSNTE
+712 SDGGSPASASPSNTK
-724 TIVLLCISAGALI
+724 TVVLLCVSAGALI
-737 AAIMLTKIFKD
+737 AAILLTKLFKD

>member
-1 MSTSK
+1 
-6 HFNRICAVV
+6 

-31 VGIQTASKT
+31 VGIQAASKT

-52 VHSIDIVMDDWDSF
+52 VHSIDIVTDDWDSF

-94 KGNTSLSQVANYGND
+94 KGNTSLSRVANYGND

-115 EFDHYNDATTCHG
+115 EFDHYNDATTYHG

-136 MIQDN
+136 IIQDN

-177 YLAVEAVEDSFLERN
+177 YLSVEAVEDSFLERN

-197 NLYKPDSMSM
+197 SLYKPDSMSM
-207 GGGRGNGKGFDQDD
+207 GGGRGNGKDFDQDD
-221 FDFSKSDKF
+221 FDFSKFDKF
-230 NTENSAENN
+230 NAENSAE
-239 TETSTE
+239 TDTSDSTD
-245 NTQKQFDFSP
+245 TSSKTDFQP
-255 PQMGNFGGGKGG
+255 PQMGNFGGRKGDKSG
-267 FGGFSGM
+267 FGGM
-274 GSDDVKLIYTDDDLD
+274 GSDDVKLVYTDDDFD
-289 SYENIFDS
+289 SYENIFDN

-313 LKVLNSDDAAST
+313 LKALNSDDAAST
-325 VDVDSVIKYFAVHNF
+325 VDVDAVIKYFAVHNF

-359 NDGILSMIP
+359 KDGILSMIP
-368 WDYNLAFGAFV
+368 WDYNLAFGGFV

-407 AWIFADEK
+407 AWIFADEE

-434 GYFGEEIDR
+434 GYFEEEIDR

-448 SPYVEKGPTKFCTY
+448 SPYVEKDPTKFCTY
-462 DEFTEGVAALKEFCT
+462 NEFTEGVAALKEFCT

-492 STSDAQSA
+492 STSDAQSE
-500 DSSALISGS
+500 DSSALISGL

-521 GGGMGGGKQDGGFG
+521 GGSKQDGDFG
-535 TPPDGNFGNFDGTP
+535 TPPDRNFGDFDGTP
-549 PEMPDSDNSDGQMPS
+549 PEMPNSDNSDGQMPS
-564 FGGNPPELPSG
+564 FDGNPPELPNGETPSG
-575 DAPNGDAPQPPTN
+575 DAAQPPAN
-588 GDTSGDTSSD
+588 SDASDNTSSD
-598 NETKQQTNNSSADT
+598 TPQTEQQTNGSSANT
-612 EKIETAAPEQNEQT
+612 EKAETSAREQN
-626 SAPLD
+626 D
-631 DTNAPEP
+631 GNAL
-638 PSGEASQPAKEEA
+638 
-651 SSDNKSGDNSEN
+651 
-663 SDTSAAENDTIGTDK
+663 
-678 SSDRSENSFT
+678 
-688 PSPKQNSDRS
+688 PSPDQNSK
-698 AADENNGQDRPQMP
+698 NGQDRPQMP
-712 SDSSSSASSNTE
+712 SDSSSFASSNTE
-724 TIVLLCISAGALI
+724 TIVLLCVSAGALI
-737 AAIMLTKIFKD
+737 AAILLTKIFKD